1 MTNKKLKLAAMSVAL
16 TACVAAQPMAA
27 HAVEGPDSVEDNA
40 APQAEPAPV
49 EGKTAEGE
57 VEGKEG
63 KEGKQEEFVPPV
75 NEEAKKDDQAPAFGP
90 GTKTDDII
98 IDYKPAEKPEEP
110 GKSGEDGET
119 DGSDGSGETDET
131 ENPDG
136 TYVKGDVIDN
146 SKKDE
151 ATGKDGKIGE
161 ATKEETPDSSS
172 STTVVD
178 PDAEVKKGDPVVG
191 KDEDGNPTITTPT
204 ETTGTQTTTTTGT
217 GKADSKT
224 TIPDTEKGDKID
236 LNKELKNKDGKVEE
250 PTWETKVEDKLGDY
264 TVKEVKDT
272 EGDPNS
278 KTLTLKKTSDSET
291 KEMSAE
297 DVAKLLDV
305 PKDGVEKTTDDE
317 GKTTY
322 ILKKEETSTD
332 ENGNTVTRVTYYK
345 ITDNTVET
353 TTETTLVLK
362 VEKGTVDVDNK
373 NLNTEIKLPS
383 ITAKNTDET
392 KTDVIEIS
400 SEKLGKMLDD
410 KNYNKDTGEYVY
422 TETVDGKEYTYKVKK
437 TENTKPLTPAQLAD
451 RLGDDFT
458 ADDNGVYYK
467 GEKLNFDQMEAVRK
481 TLSYT
486 VAVTEVTKNEGQV
499 EGGQESIKSA
509 EETAKLEA
517 IKAALTDAAKKTG
530 INVDSEDF
538 KNQLN
543 TIDPTGK
550 GQLNLSYTDADGNVH
565 TVTLRYDGAT
575 VSAPQP
581 GTPDSS
587 KDTET
592 RKDVTDNVITGTA
605 YVTGSN
611 TWTESG
617 SLNGTYVKPGGGEL
631 PSLDGWTIASKDPE
645 KGTTTYKK
653 EETVTSPDGTSTKIT
668 RTCTITESSASLSD
682 AEKEE
687 IAWKALQNKTGKD
700 KATLLQEG
708 YSIDIGSMDF
718 SGIKRVEWT
727 IGTLSESTKTD
738 TKDLNDKLV
747 IPGGKNWSIN
757 EKAGT
762 ITVDGETYDKVTKT
776 ADGYTCTVEDKNGVK
791 TTYTFTKQAGAPLT
805 PDEIQTA
812 LAGQYS
818 VSADSIRLN
827 ADGKTATFTKG
838 DETITVDYST
848 LSETL
853 TVRKDVHTS
862 SSVTDIIKDN
872 KDLEEAYDALWKQ
885 IQEIRSKLQPG
896 EELWIGKTK
905 IDSTTKKEDI
915 IKYFTKA
922 ISPENMSKD
931 ELIKAL
937 QEQERIAK
945 NSTYVANKG
954 SDYEETKKNYYS
966 GEKTDEFKYFS
977 KAPDGSKIEVYW
989 KSTWLLG
996 GYYYYTD
1003 ANGQEV
1009 RVDSNTVHYE
1019 EQRDDIGHLD
1029 LASGSKLD
1037 LLPNEDGKVDQT
1049 DCVLVS
1055 KGLKLEWN
1063 YDAGKLVNGKDNQ
1076 TVGLDSKI
1084 SWDDEGGEGSGHYE
1098 YDRGDSNNNPDKSA
1112 YYKLTGTVAYDPIKE
1127 NGNIKLYQGGFN
1139 GRYWVSAEDQAINAY
1154 LEATGSSKTY
1164 RDLTTKERDAI
1175 VGTYVV
1181 KIGTTDTNSTGESGY
1196 QVYLKT
1202 SELTAYGYMSRDANT
1217 CINSTYKR
1225 QNGTWDYVGGYD
1237 LMISKLTQVSEGKVV
1252 GQTESTIK
1260 TITAPLSIRSSQD
1273 FANRLLELNKQTT
1286 THKTGESATAYGEN
1300 TSGGFNGAYTQDKSE
1315 TVEGSGTGKGHY
1327 TTFTE
1332 VLKKFFTGSG
1342 SKEHDEGKV
1351 SYTYRTTDKV
1361 DATPVSKETVT
1372 TTDAHV
1378 DYNYTSIETRTV
1390 TVNGEETVIVPP
1402 VTPPVDPDTPD
1413 GPVEDETPDKVVTPE
1428 TPELPAVQDAT
1439 PDDAA
1444 PETPVLPSD
1453 AVLPAVQDALPQTGV
1468 NWMAALGMAFSGML
1482 LTIAGAFASLKYK
1495 EKH

>member
-57 VEGKEG
+57 VEGE
-63 KEGKQEEFVPPV
+63 EEKQEEFVPPE
-75 NEEAKKDDQAPAFGP
+75 NDEAKKDDQAPAFGP
-90 GTKTDDII
+90 GTETDDIT

-110 GKSGEDGET
+110 
-119 DGSDGSGETDET
+119 GETDET

-191 KDEDGNPTITTPT
+191 KDEDGNTTITTPT

-217 GKADSKT
+217 GKADSSTT
-224 TIPDTEKGDKID
+224 TITDTKKGDQID
-236 LNKELKNKDGKVEE
+236 LNEELKNKDGKVEE
-250 PTWETKVEDKLGDY
+250 PTWETKAEDKLGDY
-264 TVKEVKDT
+264 TVKEVEDT
-272 EGDPNS
+272 KGDPNS
-278 KTLTLKKTSDSET
+278 KTLTLKKTSEPET

-305 PKDGVEKTTDDE
+305 PEGGVEKKEELDE
-317 GKTTY
+317 EGNPKTTY
-322 ILKKEETSTD
+322 TLKKEETSTD
-332 ENGNTVTRVTYYK
+332 ENGNTVTRVTYYE
-345 ITDNTVET
+345 ITGNSVKT
-353 TTETTLVLK
+353 TTETTLKLK
-362 VEKGTVDVDNK
+362 VEKGTETKKDQD
-373 NLNTEIKLPS
+373 LSTEAELPDS
-383 ITAKNTDET
+383 ITVKNGKSELKVSKDILEKALDNGGTYTDT
-392 KTDVIEIS
+392 
-400 SEKLGKMLDD
+400 D
-410 KNYNKDTGEYVY
+410 KNITY
-422 TETVDGKEYTYKVKK
+422 TVTKKE
-437 TENTKPLTPAQLAD
+437 ESSTKLSNEQLAK
-451 RLGDDFT
+451 RLGDGFT
-458 ADDNGVYYK
+458 YNAADDSISYK
-467 GEKLNFDQMEAVRK
+467 GEKLTISQNDVYRK
-481 TLSYT
+481 LLSYDVT
-486 VAVTEVTKNEGQV
+486 VTETIKNEGQV
-499 EGGQESIKSA
+499 EGGQASIDKA
-509 EETAKLEA
+509 NNDAKLEA

-565 TVTLRYDGAT
+565 TVTLCYDGAT
-575 VSAPQP
+575 VSAPEP
-581 GTPDSS
+581 SS
-587 KDTET
+587 SDPSKNTET
-592 RKDVTDNVITGTA
+592 REDIKDYTVTGTA

-617 SLNGTYVKPGGGEL
+617 SLNGTYVKPGSGEL
-631 PSLDGWTIASKDPE
+631 PSLEGWTFDGIDTE

-682 AEKEE
+682 AEKAD
-687 IAWKALQNKTGKD
+687 IAWAELLKQHPEYKNEDELKA
-700 KATLLQEG
+700 AG
-708 YSIDIGSMDF
+708 YNIDIGSMDF

-747 IPGGKNWSIN
+747 IPGGKNWSID

-762 ITVDGETYDKVTKT
+762 ITVDGDIYRNVTKT
-776 ADGYTCTVEDKNGVK
+776 NDGYTCTVEDKNGVK

-805 PDEIQTA
+805 PEEIQTA

-838 DETITVDYST
+838 NETITVDYST

-872 KDLEEAYDALWKQ
+872 KDLEKAYDELWKQ

-945 NSTYVANKG
+945 SSTYVANKG

-966 GEKTDEFKYFS
+966 GEKTDEFKSFS

-989 KSTWLLG
+989 KWTLWG

-1009 RVDSNTVHYE
+1009 RVHSNTVHYE

-1037 LLPNEDGKVDQT
+1037 LLPDKDDKVDQT

-1055 KGLKLEWN
+1055 KNLKLEWN
-1063 YDAGKLVNGKDNQ
+1063 YDAGNLVNDTDNQ
-1076 TVGLDSKI
+1076 PVGLDSKI
-1084 SWDDEGGEGSGHYE
+1084 SWDDEGGEGDGHYE
-1098 YDRGDSNNNPDKSA
+1098 YDRGTPNNCPDKSA

-1127 NGNIKLYQGGFN
+1127 NGSIKLYQGQRGD
-1139 GRYWVSAEDQAINAY
+1139 YWTPGISAEDQAINAY
-1154 LEATGSSKTY
+1154 LKATGSSKTAAS
-1164 RDLTTKERDAI
+1164 LTKKERDAI

-1202 SELTAYGYMSRDANT
+1202 SELTAYGYMTRDANT

-1225 QNGTWDYVGGYD
+1225 QDGTWGYVGGYD

-1286 THKTGESATAYGEN
+1286 THKTSESATAYGEN
-1300 TSGGFNGAYTQDKSE
+1300 TSGGFDGAYTQNKSE

-1361 DATPVSKETVT
+1361 DITPVSKETVT

-1378 DYNYTSIETRTV
+1378 DYNYTSIETRKV
-1390 TVNGEETVIVPP
+1390 TVDGEETVIV
-1402 VTPPVDPDTPD
+1402 PPVDPDTPD
-1413 GPVEDETPDKVVTPE
+1413 GPVEDETPDEVVTPE
-1428 TPELPAVQDAT
+1428 TPELPAVQDAA
-1439 PDDAA
+1439 PD
-1444 PETPVLPSD
+1444 EVVLP
-1453 AVLPAVQDALPQTGV
+1453 AEPELPAVQDATALPQTGV

-1482 LTIAGAFASLKYK
+1482 LTIAGAFTSLKYK

>member
-1 MTNKKLKLAAMSVAL
+1 M
-16 TACVAAQPMAA
+16 
-27 HAVEGPDSVEDNA
+27 
-40 APQAEPAPV
+40 
-49 EGKTAEGE
+49 
-57 VEGKEG
+57 
-63 KEGKQEEFVPPV
+63 

-110 GKSGEDGET
+110 GKSGEDGEA
-119 DGSDGSGETDET
+119 DGSEGSGETDET

-191 KDEDGNPTITTPT
+191 KDEDGNTTITTPT
-204 ETTGTQTTTTTGT
+204 ETTGTETTTTTGT
-217 GKADSKT
+217 GKADSST
-224 TIPDTEKGDKID
+224 TITDTKKGEEID
-236 LNKELKNKDGKVEE
+236 LNKELGEVRPDWKTDKDA
-250 PTWETKVEDKLGDY
+250 TLGDY
-264 TVKEVKDT
+264 TVKEVEPSED
-272 EGDPNS
+272 GNS
-278 KTLTLKKTSDSET
+278 KELTLKKTSPTEE
-291 KEMSAE
+291 KEMAAE
-297 DVAKLLDV
+297 DIAKLLDV
-305 PKDGVEKTTDDE
+305 PEGGVEKKTDDE
-317 GKTTY
+317 GNTTY
-322 ILKKEETSTD
+322 TLKQEETSTD
-332 ENGNTVTRVTYYK
+332 ENGNTVTRTTYYE
-345 ITDNTVET
+345 ITGTSVKT
-353 TTETTLVLK
+353 RTETTLKLK
-362 VEKGTVDVDNK
+362 VEKGTETKKDQD
-373 NLNTEIKLPS
+373 LSTEAELPDS
-383 ITAKNTDET
+383 ITVKNGKSELKVSKDILEKALDNGGTYTDT
-392 KTDVIEIS
+392 
-400 SEKLGKMLDD
+400 D
-410 KNYNKDTGEYVY
+410 KNITY
-422 TETVDGKEYTYKVKK
+422 TVTKKE
-437 TENTKPLTPAQLAD
+437 ESSTKLSNEQLAK
-451 RLGDDFT
+451 RLGDGFT
-458 ADDNGVYYK
+458 YNAADDSISYK
-467 GEKLNFDQMEAVRK
+467 GEKLTISQNDVYRK
-481 TLSYT
+481 LLSYDVT
-486 VAVTEVTKNEGQV
+486 VTETIKNEGQV
-499 EGGQESIKSA
+499 EGGQASIDKA
-509 EETAKLEA
+509 NNDAKLEA

-581 GTPDSS
+581 GSSDPS

-592 RKDVTDNVITGTA
+592 REDIKDYTVTGTA

-617 SLNGTYVKPGGGEL
+617 SLNGTYVKPGSGEL
-631 PSLDGWTIASKDPE
+631 PSLEGWTFDGIDTE

-687 IAWKALQNKTGKD
+687 IAWKELQNKTGKD

-727 IGTLSESTKTD
+727 IDTLSESTKTD

-747 IPGGKNWSIN
+747 IPGGKNWSIDEN
-757 EKAGT
+757 AGT
-762 ITVDGETYDKVTKT
+762 ITVDGNIYRNVTKT
-776 ADGYTCTVEDKNGVK
+776 DDGYTCTVEDKNGVK
-791 TTYTFTKQAGAPLT
+791 TTYTFTKKAGAPLT
-805 PDEIQTA
+805 PEEIQTA

-862 SSVTDIIKDN
+862 SSVTGIIKDD
-872 KDLEEAYDALWKQ
+872 KDLEKAYDELWKQ
-885 IQEIRSKLQPG
+885 IQEIQSKLQPG
-896 EELWIGKTK
+896 EELRIGETK

-922 ISPENMSKD
+922 ISPDNMSKD

-966 GEKTDEFKYFS
+966 GEKTGEFKYFS

-989 KSTWLLG
+989 KSTWG
-996 GYYYYTD
+996 WNGYYYYTD
-1003 ANGQEV
+1003 ANGHEV
-1009 RVDSNTVHYE
+1009 RVDSNTVHSE

-1037 LLPNEDGKVDQT
+1037 LLPDEDGKVNQT

-1055 KGLKLEWN
+1055 KNLKLEWN

-1084 SWDDEGGEGSGHYE
+1084 SWDDEGGEGDGHYE
-1098 YDRGDSNNNPDKSA
+1098 YDRGNPNKNPDKSA
-1112 YYKLTGTVAYDPIKE
+1112 YYKLTGTVAYDPIKDKD
-1127 NGNIKLYQGGFN
+1127 GSIKLYQGQWGD
-1139 GRYWVSAEDQAINAY
+1139 YWNPGISAEDEAINAY
-1154 LEATGSSKTY
+1154 LKATGSSKTY
-1164 RDLTTKERDAI
+1164 RDLTTKERNAI

-1181 KIGTTDTNSTGESGY
+1181 KIGTTGTNSTGESGY
-1196 QVYLKT
+1196 QVYLKS

-1225 QNGTWDYVGGYD
+1225 QDGTWGYVGGYD
-1237 LMISKLTQVSEGKVV
+1237 LMISELTQVREGKVV

-1273 FANRLLELNKQTT
+1273 FAKRLLELNKQTT
-1286 THKTGESATAYGEN
+1286 TTHKTGEGATAYGEN
-1300 TSGGFNGAYTQDKSE
+1300 TSGDFDGTYTQKKSE

-1332 VLKKFFTGSG
+1332 VLKKIFSGSG
-1342 SKEHDEGKV
+1342 SKEHDEGSV
-1351 SYTYRTTDKV
+1351 SYTHRTTDKV
-1361 DATPVSKETVT
+1361 NTTPVSKETVT

-1378 DYNYTSIETRTV
+1378 GYNYTSIETRTV

-1402 VTPPVDPDTPD
+1402 VTPPET
-1413 GPVEDETPDKVVTPE
+1413 PVEDETPDEVVTPE
-1428 TPELPAVQDAT
+1428 TPELPPVQDAT
-1439 PDDAA
+1439 PDA
-1444 PETPVLPSD
+1444 PVLPSD

>member
-1 MTNKKLKLAAMSVAL
+1 M
-16 TACVAAQPMAA
+16 
-27 HAVEGPDSVEDNA
+27 
-40 APQAEPAPV
+40 
-49 EGKTAEGE
+49 
-57 VEGKEG
+57 
-63 KEGKQEEFVPPV
+63 
-75 NEEAKKDDQAPAFGP
+75 NEEAKSEEQAPAFGP
-90 GTKTDDII
+90 GTKTDDIT
-98 IDYKPAEKPEEP
+98 IDYKPAEKPEQP
-110 GKSGEDGET
+110 GKSGEDGEA
-119 DGSDGSGETDET
+119 DGSEGSGETDET

-151 ATGKDGKIGE
+151 ATGKDGKIGT

-191 KDEDGNPTITTPT
+191 KDEDGNTTITTPT
-204 ETTGTQTTTTTGT
+204 ETTGTETTTTTGT
-217 GKADSKT
+217 GKADSST
-224 TIPDTEKGDKID
+224 TITDTKKGEEID
-236 LNKELKNKDGKVEE
+236 LDDELGKDVRPDWKTDKDAKLGGYTVDKVEPAKDG
-250 PTWETKVEDKLGDY
+250 
-264 TVKEVKDT
+264 
-272 EGDPNS
+272 NS
-278 KTLTLKKTSDSET
+278 KTLTLKKTSEPET

-305 PKDGVEKTTDDE
+305 PEDGVEKKTDDE

-345 ITDNTVET
+345 ITGNTVET
-353 TTETTLVLK
+353 TTETTLKLK
-362 VEKGTVDVDNK
+362 VEKGTVDVDEK
-373 NLNTEIKLPS
+373 DLTTEIELPS

-400 SEKLGKMLDD
+400 SEKLGEMLKDEY
-410 KNYNKDTGEYVY
+410 YNNDTGEYVY
-422 TETVDGKEYTYKVKK
+422 TETDANGKEYTYKVKK
-437 TENTKPLTPAQLAD
+437 TEDTKPLTNKQLAD
-451 RLGDDFT
+451 RLGEGFT
-458 ADDNGVYYK
+458 GDDNGVYYK
-467 GEKLNFDQMEAVRK
+467 GEKLNLDQMEAVRK

-486 VAVTEVTKNEGQV
+486 VEVTEVTKTPGQV

-581 GTPDSS
+581 GSSDPS

-617 SLNGTYVKPGGGEL
+617 SLNGTYVKPGSGEL
-631 PSLDGWTIASKDPE
+631 PSFDGWTIASKDPE

-682 AEKEE
+682 TEKEE
-687 IAWKALQNKTGKD
+687 IAWAELLNQHPEYKNKDELKA
-700 KATLLQEG
+700 AG
-708 YSIDIGSMDF
+708 YNINISSMDF

-727 IGTLSESTKTD
+727 IDTLSESTKTD

-747 IPGGKNWSIN
+747 IPGGKNWSIDEN
-757 EKAGT
+757 AGT
-762 ITVDGETYDKVTKT
+762 ITVDGNIYRNVTKT
-776 ADGYTCTVEDKNGVK
+776 DDGYTCTVEDKNGVK

-805 PDEIQTA
+805 PEEIQTA

-838 DETITVDYST
+838 NETITVDYST

-872 KDLEEAYDALWKQ
+872 KDLEKAYDELWKQ
-885 IQEIRSKLQPG
+885 IQEIQSKLLPG

-966 GEKTDEFKYFS
+966 GEKTDEFKSFS

-989 KSTWLLG
+989 KSTWLWY

-1009 RVDSNTVHYE
+1009 RVDNNTVHYE

-1037 LLPNEDGKVDQT
+1037 LLPDKDGKVDQT

-1055 KGLKLEWN
+1055 KDLKLEWN
-1063 YDAGKLVNGKDNQ
+1063 YDAGNLVNGKGNQ

-1084 SWDDEGGEGSGHYE
+1084 SWDDEGGEGDGHYE
-1098 YDRGDSNNNPDKSA
+1098 YDRDNRNNNPDKSA

-1127 NGNIKLYQGGFN
+1127 NGSIKLYQGQWGD
-1139 GRYWVSAEDQAINAY
+1139 YWNPGISAEDEAINAY
-1154 LEATGSSKTY
+1154 LKATGSSKTY
-1164 RDLTTKERDAI
+1164 RDLTTKERNAI

-1181 KIGTTDTNSTGESGY
+1181 KIGTTGTNSTGESGY
-1196 QVYLKT
+1196 QVYLKS

-1225 QNGTWDYVGGYD
+1225 QDGTWGYVGGYD
-1237 LMISKLTQVSEGKVV
+1237 LMISELTQVSEGKVI

-1273 FANRLLELNKQTT
+1273 FAKRLLELNKQTT
-1286 THKTGESATAYGEN
+1286 TTHKTGEGATAYGEN
-1300 TSGGFNGAYTQDKSE
+1300 TSGDFDGAYTQKKSE

-1332 VLKKFFTGSG
+1332 VLKKIFSGSG
-1342 SKEHDEGKV
+1342 SKEHDEGSV
-1351 SYTYRTTDKV
+1351 SYTHRTTDKV
-1361 DATPVSKETVT
+1361 NTTPVSKETVT
-1372 TTDAHV
+1372 TTAAHV
-1378 DYNYTSIETRTV
+1378 GYNYTSIETRTV

-1402 VTPPVDPDTPD
+1402 VTPPET
-1413 GPVEDETPDKVVTPE
+1413 PVEDETPNEVVTPE
-1428 TPELPAVQDAT
+1428 TPELPPVQDAT
-1439 PDDAA
+1439 PDA
-1444 PETPVLPSD
+1444 PVLPSD

>member
-57 VEGKEG
+57 VEGE
-63 KEGKQEEFVPPV
+63 EEKQEEFVPPV
-75 NEEAKKDDQAPAFGP
+75 NDEAKKDDQAPAFGP

-119 DGSDGSGETDET
+119 DSSEGSGETDET

-191 KDEDGNPTITTPT
+191 KDEDGNTTITTPT

-217 GKADSKT
+217 GEADSST
-224 TIPDTEKGDKID
+224 TITDTKKGEEID
-236 LNKELKNKDGKVEE
+236 LNKELKNKDGKVKK
-250 PTWETKVEDKLGDY
+250 PTWETKAEDKLGDY
-264 TVKEVKDT
+264 TVKEVKAT

-278 KTLTLKKTSDSET
+278 KTLTLKKTSDPET

-305 PKDGVEKTTDDE
+305 PKDGVEKKTDDE

-362 VEKGTVDVDNK
+362 VEKGTVDVDNED
-373 NLNTEIKLPS
+373 LTTEIKLPS

-437 TENTKPLTPAQLAD
+437 TENTKPLTPAQLAE
-451 RLGDDFT
+451 RLGEGFT

-467 GEKLNFDQMEAVRK
+467 GEKLNFDQMKAVRK

-486 VAVTEVTKNEGQV
+486 VEVTEVTKTPGQV
-499 EGGQESIKSA
+499 EGGQESIESA
-509 EETAKLEA
+509 KETAKLNA
-517 IKAALTDAAKKTG
+517 IKDALTDAARNAG
-530 INVDSEDF
+530 INVETDDF

-581 GTPDSS
+581 GSSDPS

-605 YVTGSN
+605 YVNGSN

-617 SLNGTYVKPGGGEL
+617 SLNGTYVKPGSGEL
-631 PSLDGWTIASKDPE
+631 PSLDGWTVDTNDPE
-645 KGTTTYKK
+645 KGTTIYKK
-653 EETVTSPDGTSTKIT
+653 EDTVTSPDGTITKIT

-682 AEKEE
+682 TEKEE
-687 IAWKALQNKTGKD
+687 IAWNELQNKTGKD
-700 KATLLQEG
+700 KATLILEG

-727 IGTLSESTKTD
+727 IYELSESTKTD
-738 TKDLNDKLV
+738 AKDLNDKLV
-747 IPGGKNWSIN
+747 IPGGKNWSID
-757 EKAGT
+757 EKART
-762 ITVDGETYDKVTKT
+762 ITVDGKTYDKVTKT
-776 ADGYTCTVEDKNGVK
+776 NDGYTCTVEDKNGVK

-805 PDEIQTA
+805 PEEIQTA

-872 KDLEEAYDALWKQ
+872 KDLEKAYDELWKQ
-885 IQEIRSKLQPG
+885 IQEIQSKLLPG
-896 EELWIGKTK
+896 EELWIGNLEVTDKTEK
-905 IDSTTKKEDI
+905 TDI
-915 IKYFTKA
+915 IKYFTTA

-966 GEKTDEFKYFS
+966 GEKTDEFKSFS

-989 KSTWLLG
+989 KSTWWG

-1009 RVDSNTVHYE
+1009 RVHSNTVHYE

-1037 LLPNEDGKVDQT
+1037 LLPDKDDKVDQT

-1055 KGLKLEWN
+1055 KNLKLEWN
-1063 YDAGKLVNGKDNQ
+1063 YDAGNLVNGKDNQ
-1076 TVGLDSKI
+1076 PVGLDSKI
-1084 SWDDEGGEGSGHYE
+1084 SWDDEGGEGDGHYE
-1098 YDRGDSNNNPDKSA
+1098 YDRGNPNNCPDKSA

-1127 NGNIKLYQGGFN
+1127 NGNIKLYQGGFDDYW
-1139 GRYWVSAEDQAINAY
+1139 YWVSAEDQAINAY
-1154 LEATGSSKTY
+1154 LKATGSNKTAAS
-1164 RDLTTKERDAI
+1164 LTKKERDAI

-1181 KIGTTDTNSTGESGY
+1181 KIGTTGTNSTGESGY

-1202 SELTAYGYMSRDANT
+1202 SELTAYGYMTRDANT

-1225 QNGTWDYVGGYD
+1225 QDGTWGYVGGYD
-1237 LMISKLTQVSEGKVV
+1237 LMISELTQVSEGKVV

-1273 FANRLLELNKQTT
+1273 FAKRLLELNKQTT
-1286 THKTGESATAYGEN
+1286 TTHKTGEGATAYGEN
-1300 TSGGFNGAYTQDKSE
+1300 TSGGFDGAYTQDKSE
-1315 TVEGSGTGKGHY
+1315 TVTGSGTGKGHY

-1332 VLKKFFTGSG
+1332 VLKKIFSGSG

-1351 SYTYRTTDKV
+1351 SYTHRTTDKV
-1361 DATPVSKETVT
+1361 NTTPVSKETVT
-1372 TTDAHV
+1372 ATAAHV
-1378 DYNYTSIETRTV
+1378 GYNYTSIETRTV

-1402 VTPPVDPDTPD
+1402 VTPPET
-1413 GPVEDETPDKVVTPE
+1413 PVEDETPDEVVTPE
-1428 TPELPAVQDAT
+1428 TPELPPVQDAT

-1482 LTIAGAFASLKYK
+1482 LMVVGAFTSLKYK

>member
-57 VEGKEG
+57 VEGEEK
-63 KEGKQEEFVPPV
+63 KQEEFVPPE
-75 NEEAKKDDQAPAFGP
+75 NDEAKKGDQAPAFGP

-110 GKSGEDGET
+110 G
-119 DGSDGSGETDET
+119 ETDET

-146 SKKDE
+146 NKKNE
-151 ATGKDGKIGE
+151 ETGKDGKIGE

-191 KDEDGNPTITTPT
+191 KDEDGNTTITTPT
-204 ETTGTQTTTTTGT
+204 ETTGTETTTTTGT
-217 GKADSKT
+217 GKADSST
-224 TIPDTEKGDKID
+224 TITDTKKGEEINLDDELGKDVRPDWSTDEKA
-236 LNKELKNKDGKVEE
+236 
-250 PTWETKVEDKLGDY
+250 KLGDY
-264 TVKEVKDT
+264 TVKEVEPSED
-272 EGDPNS
+272 GNS
-278 KTLTLKKTSDSET
+278 KTLTLKKTSEPET
-291 KEMSAE
+291 KKMSAE

-305 PKDGVEKTTDDE
+305 PEGGVEKKTDDE
-317 GKTTY
+317 GNTTY
-322 ILKKEETSTD
+322 TLKKEETSTD
-332 ENGNTVTRVTYYK
+332 ENGNTVTRVTYYE
-345 ITDNTVET
+345 ITGNSVKTR
-353 TTETTLVLK
+353 TETTLVLK
-362 VEKGTVDVDNK
+362 VEKGTVDVDDK
-373 NLNTEIKLPS
+373 DLTTEIKLPS

-400 SEKLGKMLDD
+400 SEKLGEMLQDEY
-410 KNYNKDTGEYVY
+410 YNNVTGEYVY
-422 TETVDGKEYTYKVKK
+422 TENVDGKEYTYKVKK
-437 TENTKPLTPAQLAD
+437 TEDSKPLTNAQLAE
-451 RLGDDFT
+451 RLGEGFT
-458 ADDNGVYYK
+458 GDDNGVYYK
-467 GEKLNFDQMEAVRK
+467 GEKLTFDQMEAVRK

-486 VAVTEVTKNEGQV
+486 VEVTEITKTPGQV

-517 IKAALTDAAKKTG
+517 IKAALTDAARNAG
-530 INVDSEDF
+530 INVETDDF

-565 TVTLRYDGAT
+565 TVTLRYNGAT

-617 SLNGTYVKPGGGEL
+617 SLNGTYVKPGSGEL

-653 EETVTSPDGTSTKIT
+653 EDTVTSPDGTSTKIT

-682 AEKEE
+682 TEKEE
-687 IAWKALQNKTGKD
+687 IAWNELQNKTGKD
-700 KATLLQEG
+700 KATLIQEG

-727 IGTLSESTKTD
+727 IDELSESTKTD
-738 TKDLNDKLV
+738 AKDLNDKLV
-747 IPGGKNWSIN
+747 IPGGKNWSID

-762 ITVDGETYDKVTKT
+762 ITVDGKTYDKVTKT
-776 ADGYTCTVEDKNGVK
+776 NDGYTCTVEDKNGVK

-805 PDEIQTA
+805 PEEIQTA

-872 KDLEEAYDALWKQ
+872 KDLEKAYDELWKQ
-885 IQEIRSKLQPG
+885 IQEIQSKLLPG
-896 EELWIGKTK
+896 EELWIGNLEVTDKTEK
-905 IDSTTKKEDI
+905 TDI
-915 IKYFTKA
+915 IKYFTTA

-966 GEKTDEFKYFS
+966 GEKTDEFKSFS

-989 KSTWLLG
+989 KSTWWG

-1009 RVDSNTVHYE
+1009 RVHSNTVHYE

-1037 LLPNEDGKVDQT
+1037 LLPDKDDKVDQT

-1055 KGLKLEWN
+1055 KNLKLEWN
-1063 YDAGKLVNGKDNQ
+1063 YDAGNLVNGKGNQ
-1076 TVGLDSKI
+1076 PVGLDSKI
-1084 SWDDEGGEGSGHYE
+1084 SWDDEGGEGDGHYE
-1098 YDRGDSNNNPDKSA
+1098 YDRGNPNNCPDKSA

-1127 NGNIKLYQGGFN
+1127 NGNIKLYQGGYD
-1139 GRYWVSAEDQAINAY
+1139 GWHWVSAEDQAINAY
-1154 LEATGSSKTY
+1154 LKATGSSKTAAS
-1164 RDLTTKERDAI
+1164 LTKKERNAI

-1181 KIGTTDTNSTGESGY
+1181 KIGTTGTNSTGESGY

-1202 SELTAYGYMSRDANT
+1202 SELTAYGYMTRDANT

-1225 QNGTWDYVGGYD
+1225 QDGTWGYVGGYD

-1273 FANRLLELNKQTT
+1273 FANRLLELNQQTT
-1286 THKTGESATAYGEN
+1286 THKTSESATAYGEN

-1315 TVEGSGTGKGHY
+1315 TVTGSGTGKGHY

-1332 VLKKFFTGSG
+1332 VLKKLFTGSG

-1361 DATPVSKETVT
+1361 NTTPVSKETVT

-1413 GPVEDETPDKVVTPE
+1413 GPVEDETPDEVVTPG
-1428 TPELPAVQDAT
+1428 TPELPPVQDAT
-1439 PDDAA
+1439 PDDDA

-1468 NWMAALGMAFSGML
+1468 NWFTALGMAFSGML

>member
-1 MTNKKLKLAAMSVAL
+1 MLWK
-16 TACVAAQPMAA
+16 
-27 HAVEGPDSVEDNA
+27 
-40 APQAEPAPV
+40 APTLSRITLPRRPN
-49 EGKTAEGE
+49 
-57 VEGKEG
+57 
-63 KEGKQEEFVPPV
+63 PPLWKVRPQKARSRAKRKSRRSLPPPRV
-75 NEEAKKDDQAPAFGP
+75 NEAAKSEEQAPAFGP
-90 GTKTDDII
+90 GTKTDDIT

-110 GKSGEDGET
+110 GKSGEDGEA
-119 DGSDGSGETDET
+119 DGSEGSGETDET

-151 ATGKDGKIGE
+151 ATGKDGKIGT

-191 KDEDGNPTITTPT
+191 KDEDGNTTITTPT
-204 ETTGTQTTTTTGT
+204 ETTGTETTTTTGT
-217 GKADSKT
+217 GKADSST
-224 TIPDTEKGDKID
+224 TITDTKKGEEINLDDELGKGVRPDWKTDKD
-236 LNKELKNKDGKVEE
+236 A
-250 PTWETKVEDKLGDY
+250 KLGDY
-264 TVKEVKDT
+264 TVDKVE
-272 EGDPNS
+272 NS
-278 KTLTLKKTSDSET
+278 KDGNSKELTLKKTSEPET

-305 PKDGVEKTTDDE
+305 PEDGVEKKTDDE

-322 ILKKEETSTD
+322 TLKKEETSTD
-332 ENGNTVTRVTYYK
+332 ENGNTVTRTTYYE
-345 ITDNTVET
+345 ITGNSVKT
-353 TTETTLVLK
+353 TTETTLKLK
-362 VEKGTVDVDNK
+362 VEKGTVDVDEK
-373 NLNTEIKLPS
+373 DLTTKVELPS

-400 SEKLGKMLDD
+400 SEKLGEMLKDEY
-410 KNYNKDTGEYVY
+410 YNNVTGEYVY

-437 TENTKPLTPAQLAD
+437 TEDTNSLTNDQLAN
-451 RLGDDFT
+451 RLGDGFSVD
-458 ADDNGVYYK
+458 ADGDVCYK
-467 GEKLNFDQMEAVRK
+467 GEKLTFDQMKAVRK

-486 VAVTEVTKNEGQV
+486 VAVTEVTKTPGQV

-581 GTPDSS
+581 GSSDPS

-617 SLNGTYVKPGGGEL
+617 SLNGTYVKPGSGEL

-653 EETVTSPDGTSTKIT
+653 EETVTSPDGTTTKIT

-687 IAWKALQNKTGKD
+687 IAWKELQNKTGKD

-747 IPGGKNWSIN
+747 IPGGKNWSID
-757 EKAGT
+757 EEAGT
-762 ITVDGETYDKVTKT
+762 ITVDGNIYRNVTKT
-776 ADGYTCTVEDKNGVK
+776 DDGYTCTVEDKNGVK

-805 PDEIQTA
+805 PEEIQTA

-853 TVRKDVHTS
+853 TVRKNVHTS

-872 KDLEEAYDALWKQ
+872 KDLEKAYDELWKQ
-885 IQEIRSKLQPG
+885 IQEIQNKLQPG

-945 NSTYVANKG
+945 SSTYVANKG

-989 KSTWLLG
+989 KSTWLWY

-1009 RVDSNTVHYE
+1009 RVDNNTVHSE

-1037 LLPNEDGKVDQT
+1037 LLPDEDGKVDQT

-1055 KGLKLEWN
+1055 KNLKLEWN
-1063 YDAGKLVNGKDNQ
+1063 YDAGNLVNGKGNQ
-1076 TVGLDSKI
+1076 PVGLDSKI
-1084 SWDDEGGEGSGHYE
+1084 SWDDEGGKGDGHYE

-1112 YYKLTGTVAYDPIKE
+1112 YYKLTGTVAYDPSKE
-1127 NGNIKLYQGGFN
+1127 NGSIKLYQGQWGD
-1139 GRYWVSAEDQAINAY
+1139 YWNPGISAEDEAINAY
-1154 LEATGSSKTY
+1154 LKATGSSKTY
-1164 RDLTTKERDAI
+1164 RDLTTKERNAI

-1181 KIGTTDTNSTGESGY
+1181 KIGTTGTNSTGESGY
-1196 QVYLKT
+1196 QVYLKS

-1225 QNGTWDYVGGYD
+1225 QDGTWGYVGGYD
-1237 LMISKLTQVSEGKVV
+1237 LMISELTQVREGKVV

-1273 FANRLLELNKQTT
+1273 FAKRLLELNKQTT
-1286 THKTGESATAYGEN
+1286 THKTGEGATAYGEN
-1300 TSGGFNGAYTQDKSE
+1300 TSGDFDGTYTQKKSE

-1332 VLKKFFTGSG
+1332 VLKKIFSGSG

-1351 SYTYRTTDKV
+1351 SYTHRTTDKV
-1361 DATPVSKETVT
+1361 NTTSVSKETVT

-1402 VTPPVDPDTPD
+1402 VTPPET
-1413 GPVEDETPDKVVTPE
+1413 PVEDETPDEVVTPE
-1428 TPELPAVQDAT
+1428 TPELPPVQDAT
-1439 PDDAA
+1439 PDA
-1444 PETPVLPSD
+1444 PVLPSD

>member
-40 APQAEPAPV
+40 APQAEPVAESSTPAPV
-49 EGKTAEGE
+49 AEEGE
-57 VEGKEG
+57 KQEKVGE
-63 KEGKQEEFVPPV
+63 QEEFTPPV

-110 GKSGEDGET
+110 GKSGEDGEA
-119 DGSDGSGETDET
+119 DGSEGSGETDET

-191 KDEDGNPTITTPT
+191 KDEDGNTTITTPT
-204 ETTGTQTTTTTGT
+204 ETTGTETTTTTGT
-217 GKADSKT
+217 GKADSST
-224 TIPDTEKGDKID
+224 TITDTKKGEEINLDDELGKDVRPDWKTDKD
-236 LNKELKNKDGKVEE
+236 AKLGGYTVDKVEPAKDG
-250 PTWETKVEDKLGDY
+250 
-264 TVKEVKDT
+264 
-272 EGDPNS
+272 NS
-278 KTLTLKKTSDSET
+278 KTLTLKKTSPTEE
-291 KEMSAE
+291 KEMAAE
-297 DVAKLLDV
+297 DIAKLLDV
-305 PKDGVEKTTDDE
+305 PKDGVEKKTDDE
-317 GKTTY
+317 GNTTY
-322 ILKKEETSTD
+322 TLKKEETSTD
-332 ENGNTVTRVTYYK
+332 ENGNTVTRTTYYE
-345 ITDNTVET
+345 ITGTSVKT
-353 TTETTLVLK
+353 RTETTLKLK
-362 VEKGTVDVDNK
+362 VEKGTVDVDDK
-373 NLNTEIKLPS
+373 DLTTKVELPS

-400 SEKLGKMLDD
+400 SEKLGEMLKDEY
-410 KNYNKDTGEYVY
+410 YNNVTGEYVY
-422 TETVDGKEYTYKVKK
+422 TENVDGKEYTYKVKK
-437 TENTKPLTPAQLAD
+437 TENTKPLTHAQLAD
-451 RLGDDFT
+451 RLGEGFT
-458 ADDNGVYYK
+458 GDDNGVYYK
-467 GEKLNFDQMEAVRK
+467 GEKLNLDQMEAVRK

-486 VAVTEVTKNEGQV
+486 VEVTEVTKTPGQV

-581 GTPDSS
+581 GSSDPS

-617 SLNGTYVKPGGGEL
+617 SLNGTYVKPGSGEL

-687 IAWKALQNKTGKD
+687 IAWKELQNKTGKD

-727 IGTLSESTKTD
+727 IDTLSESTKTD

-747 IPGGKNWSIN
+747 IPGGKNWSIDEN
-757 EKAGT
+757 AGT
-762 ITVDGETYDKVTKT
+762 ITVDGNIYRNVTKT
-776 ADGYTCTVEDKNGVK
+776 DDGYTCTVEDKNGVK
-791 TTYTFTKQAGAPLT
+791 TTYTFTKKAGAPLT

-862 SSVTDIIKDN
+862 SSVTGIIKDD
-872 KDLEEAYDALWKQ
+872 KDLEKAYDELWKQ
-885 IQEIRSKLQPG
+885 IQEIQSKLQPG
-896 EELWIGKTK
+896 EDLRIGETK

-922 ISPENMSKD
+922 ISPDNMSKD

-966 GEKTDEFKYFS
+966 GEKTGEFKYFS

-989 KSTWLLG
+989 KSTWG
-996 GYYYYTD
+996 WNGYYYYTD

-1009 RVDSNTVHYE
+1009 RVHSNTVHSE

-1037 LLPNEDGKVDQT
+1037 LLPDEDGKVNQT

-1055 KGLKLEWN
+1055 KNLKLEWN

-1098 YDRGDSNNNPDKSA
+1098 YDRGNRNNNPDKSA

-1127 NGNIKLYQGGFN
+1127 NGSIKLYQGQWGD
-1139 GRYWVSAEDQAINAY
+1139 YWSPGISAEDEAINAY
-1154 LEATGSSKTY
+1154 LKATGSSKTY
-1164 RDLTTKERDAI
+1164 RDLTTKERNAI

-1181 KIGTTDTNSTGESGY
+1181 KIGTTGTNSTGESGY
-1196 QVYLKT
+1196 QVYLKS

-1225 QNGTWDYVGGYD
+1225 QDGTWGYVGGYD
-1237 LMISKLTQVSEGKVV
+1237 LMISELTQVSEGKVI

-1273 FANRLLELNKQTT
+1273 FAKRLLELNKQTT
-1286 THKTGESATAYGEN
+1286 TTHKTGEGATAYGEN
-1300 TSGGFNGAYTQDKSE
+1300 TSGDFDGTYTQKKSE
-1315 TVEGSGTGKGHY
+1315 TVEASGTGSGHY

-1332 VLKKFFTGSG
+1332 VLKKIFSGSG
-1342 SKEHDEGKV
+1342 SKEHDEGSI
-1351 SYTYRTTDKV
+1351 SYTHRTTDKV
-1361 DATPVSKETVT
+1361 NTTPVSKETVT

-1378 DYNYTSIETRTV
+1378 GYNYTSIETRKV

-1413 GPVEDETPDKVVTPE
+1413 GPVEDETPDEVVTPE
-1428 TPELPAVQDAT
+1428 TPELPPVQDAT
-1439 PDDAA
+1439 PDA
-1444 PETPVLPSD
+1444 PVLPSD

>member
-1 MTNKKLKLAAMSVAL
+1 MLWK
-16 TACVAAQPMAA
+16 
-27 HAVEGPDSVEDNA
+27 
-40 APQAEPAPV
+40 APTLPRITLPRRPNPPLWKVRPQKARSRAKRASRRSLP
-49 EGKTAEGE
+49 
-57 VEGKEG
+57 
-63 KEGKQEEFVPPV
+63 PPV
-75 NEEAKKDDQAPAFGP
+75 NEEAKSEEQAPAFGP
-90 GTKTDDII
+90 GTKTDDIT
-98 IDYKPAEKPEEP
+98 IDYKPAEKPEQP
-110 GKSGEDGET
+110 GKSGEDGEA
-119 DGSDGSGETDET
+119 DGSEGSGETDET

-161 ATKEETPDSSS
+161 AAKEETPDSSS

-191 KDEDGNPTITTPT
+191 KDEDGNTTITTPT
-204 ETTGTQTTTTTGT
+204 ETTGTETTTTTGI
-217 GKADSKT
+217 GKADSST
-224 TIPDTEKGDKID
+224 TITDTKKGEEINLDDELGKDVRPDWKTDKD
-236 LNKELKNKDGKVEE
+236 AKLGGYTVDKVEPAKDG
-250 PTWETKVEDKLGDY
+250 
-264 TVKEVKDT
+264 
-272 EGDPNS
+272 NS
-278 KTLTLKKTSDSET
+278 KTLTLKKTSEPET

-305 PKDGVEKTTDDE
+305 PEDGVEKKTDDE
-317 GKTTY
+317 GNTTY
-322 ILKKEETSTD
+322 TLKKEETSTD
-332 ENGNTVTRVTYYK
+332 ENGNTVTRTTYYE
-345 ITDNTVET
+345 ITGNSVKTR
-353 TTETTLVLK
+353 TETTLVLK
-362 VEKGTVDVDNK
+362 VEKGTVDVDDK
-373 NLNTEIKLPS
+373 DLTTKVELPS
-383 ITAKNTDET
+383 IKDE
-392 KTDVIEIS
+392 S
-400 SEKLGKMLDD
+400 
-410 KNYNKDTGEYVY
+410 
-422 TETVDGKEYTYKVKK
+422 GKEILSAKQLNDLLKDQKPGEDGTYKIEKEANGK
-437 TENTKPLTPAQLAD
+437 TYLYTITESTDQGTLLTNAQLAE
-451 RLGDDFT
+451 RLGEGFT

-467 GEKLNFDQMEAVRK
+467 GEKLTFDEMEAVRK

-486 VAVTEVTKNEGQV
+486 VEVTEVTKTPDQV

-581 GTPDSS
+581 GSSDPS

-617 SLNGTYVKPGGGEL
+617 SLNGTYVKPGSGEL
-631 PSLDGWTIASKDPE
+631 PSFDGWTIASKDPE

-668 RTCTITESSASLSD
+668 RTCTIKESSASLTD

-687 IAWKALQNKTGKD
+687 IAWKELQNKTGKD

-727 IGTLSESTKTD
+727 IDTLSESTKTD

-747 IPGGKNWSIN
+747 IPGGKNWSIDEN
-757 EKAGT
+757 AGT
-762 ITVDGETYDKVTKT
+762 ITVDGNIYRNVTKT
-776 ADGYTCTVEDKNGVK
+776 DDGYTCTVEDKNGVK
-791 TTYTFTKQAGAPLT
+791 TTYTFTKKAGAPLT
-805 PDEIQTA
+805 PEEIQTA

-862 SSVTDIIKDN
+862 SSVTGIIKDD
-872 KDLEEAYDALWKQ
+872 KDLEKAYDELWKQ
-885 IQEIRSKLQPG
+885 IQEIQSKLQPG
-896 EELWIGKTK
+896 EELRIGETK

-922 ISPENMSKD
+922 ISPDNMSKD

-977 KAPDGSKIEVYW
+977 KAPDDSKIEVYW
-989 KSTWLLG
+989 KWTWWG

-1009 RVDSNTVHYE
+1009 RVHSNTVHSE

-1037 LLPNEDGKVDQT
+1037 LLPDEDGKVNQT

-1055 KGLKLEWN
+1055 KNLKLEWN

-1098 YDRGDSNNNPDKSA
+1098 YDRGNRNNNPDKSA
-1112 YYKLTGTVAYDPIKE
+1112 YYKLTGTVAYDPIKDKD
-1127 NGNIKLYQGGFN
+1127 GSIKLYQGQWGD
-1139 GRYWVSAEDQAINAY
+1139 YWNPGISAEDEAINAY
-1154 LEATGSSKTY
+1154 LKATGSSKTY
-1164 RDLTTKERDAI
+1164 RDLTTKERNAI

-1181 KIGTTDTNSTGESGY
+1181 KIGTTGTNSTGESGY
-1196 QVYLKT
+1196 QVYLKS

-1225 QNGTWDYVGGYD
+1225 QDGTWGYVGGYD
-1237 LMISKLTQVSEGKVV
+1237 LMISELTQVREGKVV

-1273 FANRLLELNKQTT
+1273 FAKRLLELNKQTT
-1286 THKTGESATAYGEN
+1286 TTHKTGEGATAYGEN
-1300 TSGGFNGAYTQDKSE
+1300 TSGDFDGTYTQKKSE

-1332 VLKKFFTGSG
+1332 VLKKIFSGSG
-1342 SKEHDEGKV
+1342 SKEHDEGSV
-1351 SYTYRTTDKV
+1351 SYTHRTTDKV
-1361 DATPVSKETVT
+1361 NTTPVSKETVT

-1378 DYNYTSIETRTV
+1378 GYNYTSIETRKV

-1413 GPVEDETPDKVVTPE
+1413 GPVEDETPDEVVTPE
-1428 TPELPAVQDAT
+1428 TPELPPVQDAT
-1439 PDDAA
+1439 PDA
-1444 PETPVLPSD
+1444 PVLPSD

-1482 LTIAGAFASLKYK
+1482 LMVVGAFTSLKYK

>member
-1 MTNKKLKLAAMSVAL
+1 MTNKNLKLAAMSVAL

-40 APQAEPAPV
+40 VPQAEPAPV

-57 VEGKEG
+57 VEGE
-63 KEGKQEEFVPPV
+63 EEKQEEFVPPV
-75 NEEAKKDDQAPAFGP
+75 NDEAKKDDQAPAFGP

-110 GKSGEDGET
+110 G
-119 DGSDGSGETDET
+119 ETDET

-136 TYVKGDVIDN
+136 AYVKGDVIDN

-191 KDEDGNPTITTPT
+191 KDEDGNTTITTPT
-204 ETTGTQTTTTTGT
+204 ETTGTETTTTTGT
-217 GKADSKT
+217 GKADSST
-224 TIPDTEKGDKID
+224 TITDTKKGEEINLDDELGKDVRPDWKTDKD
-236 LNKELKNKDGKVEE
+236 AKLGGYTVDKVEPAKDG
-250 PTWETKVEDKLGDY
+250 
-264 TVKEVKDT
+264 
-272 EGDPNS
+272 NS
-278 KTLTLKKTSDSET
+278 KTLTLKKTSPTEE
-291 KEMSAE
+291 KEMAAE
-297 DVAKLLDV
+297 DIAKLLDV
-305 PKDGVEKTTDDE
+305 PEDGVEKKTDDE
-317 GKTTY
+317 GNTTY
-322 ILKKEETSTD
+322 TLKKEETSTD
-332 ENGNTVTRVTYYK
+332 ENGNTVTRVTYYE
-345 ITDNTVET
+345 ITGNSVKTR
-353 TTETTLVLK
+353 TETTLVLK
-362 VEKGTVDVDNK
+362 VEKGTVDVDDK
-373 NLNTEIKLPS
+373 DLTTEIKLPS

-400 SEKLGKMLDD
+400 SEKLGEMLKD
-410 KNYNKDTGEYVY
+410 KYYNNDTGEYVY
-422 TETVDGKEYTYKVKK
+422 TETDANGKEYTYKVKK
-437 TENTKPLTPAQLAD
+437 TEDTNSLTNEQLAA
-451 RLGDDFT
+451 RLGDGFT
-458 ADDNGVYYK
+458 YNAADDSISYK
-467 GEKLNFDQMEAVRK
+467 GEKLTISQNDVYRK
-481 TLSYT
+481 LLSYDVT
-486 VAVTEVTKNEGQV
+486 VTETIKNEGQV
-499 EGGQESIKSA
+499 EGGQASIDKA
-509 EETAKLEA
+509 NNDAKLEA

-565 TVTLRYDGAT
+565 TVTLCYDGAT
-575 VSAPQP
+575 VSAPEP
-581 GTPDSS
+581 GSS
-587 KDTET
+587 DPSKNTET

-617 SLNGTYVKPGGGEL
+617 SLNGTYVKPGSGEL
-631 PSLDGWTIASKDPE
+631 PSLDGWTFDGIDTE
-645 KGTTTYKK
+645 KGTTIYKK
-653 EETVTSPDGTSTKIT
+653 EDTVTLSDGTITKIT

-682 AEKEE
+682 TEKEE
-687 IAWKALQNKTGKD
+687 IAWAELLNQHPEYKNKDELKA
-700 KATLLQEG
+700 AG
-708 YSIDIGSMDF
+708 YNINISSMDF

-727 IGTLSESTKTD
+727 IAELSESTKTD
-738 TKDLNDKLV
+738 AKDLNDKLV
-747 IPGGKNWSIN
+747 IPGGKNWSID

-762 ITVDGETYDKVTKT
+762 ITVDGKTYDKVTKT
-776 ADGYTCTVEDKNGVK
+776 NDGYTCTVEDKNGVK

-805 PDEIQTA
+805 PEEIQTA

-818 VSADSIRLN
+818 VPADSIRLN

-872 KDLEEAYDALWKQ
+872 KDLEKAYDELWKQ
-885 IQEIRSKLQPG
+885 IQEIQSKLLPG
-896 EELWIGKTK
+896 EELWIGNLEVTDKTEK
-905 IDSTTKKEDI
+905 TDI
-915 IKYFTKA
+915 IKYFTTA

-945 NSTYVANKG
+945 SSTYVANKG

-966 GEKTDEFKYFS
+966 GEKTDEFKSFS

-989 KSTWLLG
+989 KSTWWG

-1009 RVDSNTVHYE
+1009 RVHSNTVHYE

-1037 LLPNEDGKVDQT
+1037 LLPDKDGNVDQT

-1055 KGLKLEWN
+1055 KNLKLEWN
-1063 YDAGKLVNGKDNQ
+1063 YDAGNLVNGKGNQ
-1076 TVGLDSKI
+1076 PVGLDSKI
-1084 SWDDEGGEGSGHYE
+1084 SWDDEGGEGDGHYE
-1098 YDRGDSNNNPDKSA
+1098 YDRGNPNNCPDKSA

-1127 NGNIKLYQGGFN
+1127 NGNIKLYQGGFDDYW
-1139 GRYWVSAEDQAINAY
+1139 YWVSAEDQAINAY
-1154 LEATGSSKTY
+1154 LKATGSNKTAAS
-1164 RDLTTKERDAI
+1164 LTKKERDAI

-1181 KIGTTDTNSTGESGY
+1181 KIGTTGTNSTGESGY

-1202 SELTAYGYMSRDANT
+1202 SELTAYGYMTRDANT

-1225 QNGTWDYVGGYD
+1225 QDGTWGYVGGYD

-1286 THKTGESATAYGEN
+1286 THKTSESATASGEN

-1315 TVEGSGTGKGHY
+1315 TVTGSGTGKGHY

-1332 VLKKFFTGSG
+1332 VLKKLFTGSG

-1361 DATPVSKETVT
+1361 NTTPVSKETVT

-1413 GPVEDETPDKVVTPE
+1413 GPVEDETPDEVVTPE
-1428 TPELPAVQDAT
+1428 TPELPPVQDAT

-1482 LTIAGAFASLKYK
+1482 LMVVGAFTSLKYK

>member
-1 MTNKKLKLAAMSVAL
+1 M
-16 TACVAAQPMAA
+16 
-27 HAVEGPDSVEDNA
+27 
-40 APQAEPAPV
+40 
-49 EGKTAEGE
+49 
-57 VEGKEG
+57 
-63 KEGKQEEFVPPV
+63 
-75 NEEAKKDDQAPAFGP
+75 NEEAKSEEQAPAFGP
-90 GTKTDDII
+90 GTKTDDIT
-98 IDYKPAEKPEEP
+98 IDYKPAAKPEEP
-110 GKSGEDGET
+110 G
-119 DGSDGSGETDET
+119 ETDEPET
-131 ENPDG
+131 PGD
-136 TYVKGDVIDN
+136 THLKGDVIDN
-146 SKKDE
+146 SKKNE
-151 ATGKDGKIGE
+151 ATGKDGKIGT

-191 KDEDGNPTITTPT
+191 KDEDGNTTITTPT
-204 ETTGTQTTTTTGT
+204 ETTGTETTTTTGT
-217 GKADSKT
+217 GKADSST
-224 TIPDTEKGDKID
+224 TITDTKKGEEID
-236 LNKELKNKDGKVEE
+236 LNKELGEVRPDWKTDKDAKLGGYTVDKVENSKDG
-250 PTWETKVEDKLGDY
+250 
-264 TVKEVKDT
+264 
-272 EGDPNS
+272 NS
-278 KTLTLKKTSDSET
+278 KELTLKKTSEPET

-305 PKDGVEKTTDDE
+305 PEGGVEKKEELDE
-317 GKTTY
+317 EGNPKTTY
-322 ILKKEETSTD
+322 TLKKEEISTD
-332 ENGNTVTRVTYYK
+332 ENGNTVTRVTYYE
-345 ITDNTVET
+345 ITGNSVKT
-353 TTETTLVLK
+353 TTETTLKLK
-362 VEKGTVDVDNK
+362 VEKGTETKKDQD
-373 NLNTEIKLPS
+373 LSTEAELPDS
-383 ITAKNTDET
+383 ITVKNGKSELKVSKDILEKALDNGGTYTDT
-392 KTDVIEIS
+392 
-400 SEKLGKMLDD
+400 D
-410 KNYNKDTGEYVY
+410 KNITY
-422 TETVDGKEYTYKVKK
+422 TVTKKE
-437 TENTKPLTPAQLAD
+437 ESSTKLSNEQLAK
-451 RLGDDFT
+451 RLGDGFT
-458 ADDNGVYYK
+458 YNAADDSISYK
-467 GEKLNFDQMEAVRK
+467 GEKLTISQNDVYRK
-481 TLSYT
+481 LLSYDVT
-486 VAVTEVTKNEGQV
+486 VTETIKNEGQV
-499 EGGQESIKSA
+499 EGGQASIDKA
-509 EETAKLEA
+509 NNDAKLEA

-565 TVTLRYDGAT
+565 TVTLCYDGAT
-575 VSAPQP
+575 VSAPEP
-581 GTPDSS
+581 GSS
-587 KDTET
+587 DPSKNTET
-592 RKDVTDNVITGTA
+592 REDIKDYTVTGTA

-617 SLNGTYVKPGGGEL
+617 SLNGTYVKPGSGEL
-631 PSLDGWTIASKDPE
+631 PSLEGWTFDGIDTE

-668 RTCTITESSASLSD
+668 RTCTIKESSASLTD

-687 IAWKALQNKTGKD
+687 IAWKELQNKSGKD

-727 IGTLSESTKTD
+727 IDTLSESTKTD

-747 IPGGKNWSIN
+747 IPGGKNWSIDEN
-757 EKAGT
+757 AGT
-762 ITVDGETYDKVTKT
+762 ITVDGNIYRNVTKT
-776 ADGYTCTVEDKNGVK
+776 DDGYTCTVEDKNGVK
-791 TTYTFTKQAGAPLT
+791 TTYTFTKKAGAPLT
-805 PDEIQTA
+805 PEEIQTA

-862 SSVTDIIKDN
+862 SSVTGIIKDD
-872 KDLEEAYDALWKQ
+872 KDLEKAYDELWKQ
-885 IQEIRSKLQPG
+885 IQEIQSKLQPG
-896 EELWIGKTK
+896 EELRIGETK

-922 ISPENMSKD
+922 ISPDNMSKD

-966 GEKTDEFKYFS
+966 GEKTGEFKYFS

-989 KSTWLLG
+989 KSTWG
-996 GYYYYTD
+996 WNGYYYYTD

-1009 RVDSNTVHYE
+1009 RVHSNTVHSE

-1037 LLPNEDGKVDQT
+1037 LLPDEDGKVNQT

-1055 KGLKLEWN
+1055 KNLKLEWN

-1098 YDRGDSNNNPDKSA
+1098 YDRGNRNNNPDKSA

-1127 NGNIKLYQGGFN
+1127 NGSIKLYQGQWGD
-1139 GRYWVSAEDQAINAY
+1139 YWNPGISAEDEAINAY
-1154 LEATGSSKTY
+1154 LKATGSSKTY
-1164 RDLTTKERDAI
+1164 RDLTTKERNAI

-1181 KIGTTDTNSTGESGY
+1181 KIGTTGTNSTGESGY
-1196 QVYLKT
+1196 QVYLKS

-1225 QNGTWDYVGGYD
+1225 QDGTWGYVGGYD
-1237 LMISKLTQVSEGKVV
+1237 LMISKLTQVSEGKVI

-1273 FANRLLELNKQTT
+1273 FAKRLLELNKQTT
-1286 THKTGESATAYGEN
+1286 TTHKTGEGATAYGEN
-1300 TSGGFNGAYTQDKSE
+1300 TSGDFDGAYTQKKSE

-1332 VLKKFFTGSG
+1332 VLKKIFSGSG
-1342 SKEHDEGKV
+1342 SKEHDEGSV
-1351 SYTYRTTDKV
+1351 SYTHRTTDKV
-1361 DATPVSKETVT
+1361 NTTPVSKETVT

-1402 VTPPVDPDTPD
+1402 VTPPET
-1413 GPVEDETPDKVVTPE
+1413 PVEDETPDEVVMTPE
-1428 TPELPAVQDAT
+1428 TPELPPVQDAT
-1439 PDDAA
+1439 PDA
-1444 PETPVLPSD
+1444 PVLPSD

-1482 LTIAGAFASLKYK
+1482 LMVVGAFTSLKYK

>member
-1 MTNKKLKLAAMSVAL
+1 M
-16 TACVAAQPMAA
+16 
-27 HAVEGPDSVEDNA
+27 
-40 APQAEPAPV
+40 
-49 EGKTAEGE
+49 
-57 VEGKEG
+57 
-63 KEGKQEEFVPPV
+63 

-110 GKSGEDGET
+110 GKSGEDGEA
-119 DGSDGSGETDET
+119 DGSEGSGETDET

-191 KDEDGNPTITTPT
+191 KDEDGNTTITTPT
-204 ETTGTQTTTTTGT
+204 ETTGTETTTTTGT
-217 GKADSKT
+217 GKADSST
-224 TIPDTEKGDKID
+224 TITDTKKGEEID
-236 LNKELKNKDGKVEE
+236 LNKELGEVRPDWKTDKDA
-250 PTWETKVEDKLGDY
+250 TLGDY
-264 TVKEVKDT
+264 TVKEVEPSED
-272 EGDPNS
+272 GNS
-278 KTLTLKKTSDSET
+278 KELTLKKTSPTEE
-291 KEMSAE
+291 KEMAAE
-297 DVAKLLDV
+297 DIAKLLDV
-305 PKDGVEKTTDDE
+305 PEGGVEKKTDDE
-317 GKTTY
+317 GNTTY
-322 ILKKEETSTD
+322 TLKKEETSTD
-332 ENGNTVTRVTYYK
+332 ENGNTVTRTTYYE
-345 ITDNTVET
+345 ITGTSVKT
-353 TTETTLVLK
+353 RTETTLKLK
-362 VEKGTVDVDNK
+362 VEKGTETKKDQD
-373 NLNTEIKLPS
+373 LSTEAELPDS
-383 ITAKNTDET
+383 ITVKNGKSELKVSKDILEKALDNGGTYTDT
-392 KTDVIEIS
+392 
-400 SEKLGKMLDD
+400 D
-410 KNYNKDTGEYVY
+410 KNITY
-422 TETVDGKEYTYKVKK
+422 TVTKKE
-437 TENTKPLTPAQLAD
+437 ESSTKLSNEQLAK
-451 RLGDDFT
+451 RLGDGFT
-458 ADDNGVYYK
+458 YNAADDSISYK
-467 GEKLNFDQMEAVRK
+467 GEKLTISQNDVYRK
-481 TLSYT
+481 LLSYDVT
-486 VAVTEVTKNEGQV
+486 VTETIKNEGQV
-499 EGGQESIKSA
+499 EGGQASIDKA
-509 EETAKLEA
+509 NNDAKLEA

-581 GTPDSS
+581 GSSDPS

-592 RKDVTDNVITGTA
+592 REDIKDYTVTGTA

-617 SLNGTYVKPGGGEL
+617 SLNGTYVKPGSGEL
-631 PSLDGWTIASKDPE
+631 PSLEGWTFDGIDTE

-687 IAWKALQNKTGKD
+687 IAWKELQNKTGKD

-727 IGTLSESTKTD
+727 IDELSESTKTD

-747 IPGGKNWSIN
+747 IPGGKNWSIDEN
-757 EKAGT
+757 AGT
-762 ITVDGETYDKVTKT
+762 ITVDGNIYRNVTKT
-776 ADGYTCTVEDKNGVK
+776 DDGYTCTVEDKNGVK
-791 TTYTFTKQAGAPLT
+791 TTYTFTKKAGAPLT
-805 PDEIQTA
+805 PEEIQTA

-862 SSVTDIIKDN
+862 SSVTGIIKDD
-872 KDLEEAYDALWKQ
+872 KDLEKAYDELWKQ
-885 IQEIRSKLQPG
+885 IEAVRVKLQPG
-896 EELWIGKTK
+896 ESLWIGDLEVTDKTE
-905 IDSTTKKEDI
+905 KKDI
-915 IKYFTKA
+915 IQYITKA
-922 ISPENMSKD
+922 ISPDDMSKD

-945 NSTYVANKG
+945 SSTYIANKG
-954 SDYEETKKNYYS
+954 SDYEETKDNYYS
-966 GEKTDEFKYFS
+966 GETETKYYYQ
-977 KAPDGSKIEVYW
+977 PWGGSKIEVTPADQNGW
-989 KSTWLLG
+989 
-996 GYYYYTD
+996 YYYYTND
-1003 ANGQEV
+1003 KGQKEYV
-1009 RVDSNTVHYE
+1009 NWWDVERQDTRN
-1019 EQRDDIGHLD
+1019 DIGHLD

-1037 LLPNEDGKVDQT
+1037 LLPDEDGKVDQT

-1055 KGLKLEWN
+1055 KDLKLEWN
-1063 YDAGKLVNGKDNQ
+1063 YDAGNLVNGKGNQ

-1084 SWDDEGGEGSGHYE
+1084 SWDDEGGKGSGHYE
-1098 YDRGDSNNNPDKSA
+1098 YDRGDPNKNPDKSA

-1127 NGNIKLYQGGFN
+1127 NGSIKLYQGGYD
-1139 GRYWVSAEDQAINAY
+1139 GWHWVSAEDQAINAY
-1154 LEATGSSKTY
+1154 LKETGSNKTAAS
-1164 RDLTTKERDAI
+1164 LTKKERDAI

-1181 KIGTTDTNSTGESGY
+1181 KIGTTGTNSTGESGY

-1217 CINSTYKR
+1217 CINSTYSR
-1225 QNGTWDYVGGYD
+1225 QDSTWGYVGGYD
-1237 LMISKLTQVSEGKVV
+1237 LMISKLTQVSEGKVI

-1273 FANRLLELNKQTT
+1273 FAKRLLELNKQTT
-1286 THKTGESATAYGEN
+1286 TTHKTGEGATAYGEN
-1300 TSGGFNGAYTQDKSE
+1300 TSGDFDGTYTQKKSE

-1332 VLKKFFTGSG
+1332 VLKKIFSGSG

-1351 SYTYRTTDKV
+1351 SYTHRTTDKV
-1361 DATPVSKETVT
+1361 NTTPVSKETVT
-1372 TTDAHV
+1372 TTAAHV
-1378 DYNYTSIETRTV
+1378 GYNYTSIETRTV

-1402 VTPPVDPDTPD
+1402 VTPPET
-1413 GPVEDETPDKVVTPE
+1413 PVEDETPDEVVTPE
-1428 TPELPAVQDAT
+1428 TPELPPVQDAT
-1439 PDDAA
+1439 PDA
-1444 PETPVLPSD
+1444 PVLPSD

>member
-49 EGKTAEGE
+49 EGETAEGE
-57 VEGKEG
+57 VEGE
-63 KEGKQEEFVPPV
+63 EEKQEEFVPPV
-75 NEEAKKDDQAPAFGP
+75 NEEAKSEEQAPAFGP
-90 GTKTDDII
+90 GTKTDDIT

-119 DGSDGSGETDET
+119 DGSEGSGETDET

-191 KDEDGNPTITTPT
+191 KDEDGNTTITTPT

-217 GKADSKT
+217 GKADSST
-224 TIPDTEKGDKID
+224 TITDTKKGEEINLDDELGKDVRPDWKTDKD
-236 LNKELKNKDGKVEE
+236 AKLGGYTVDKVE
-250 PTWETKVEDKLGDY
+250 PAEDG
-264 TVKEVKDT
+264 
-272 EGDPNS
+272 NS
-278 KTLTLKKTSDSET
+278 KELTLKKTSPTEE
-291 KEMSAE
+291 KEMAAE
-297 DVAKLLDV
+297 DIAKLLDV
-305 PKDGVEKTTDDE
+305 PEGGVEKKTDDE
-317 GKTTY
+317 GNTTY
-322 ILKKEETSTD
+322 TLKKEETSTD
-332 ENGNTVTRVTYYK
+332 ENGNTVTRTTYYE
-345 ITDNTVET
+345 ITGNSVKTR
-353 TTETTLVLK
+353 TETTLVLK
-362 VEKGTVDVDNK
+362 VEKGTVDVNEKDLTTK
-373 NLNTEIKLPS
+373 VELPS

-400 SEKLGKMLDD
+400 SEKLGEMLKDEY
-410 KNYNKDTGEYVY
+410 YNNVTGEYVY
-422 TETVDGKEYTYKVKK
+422 TENVDGKEYTYKVKK
-437 TENTKPLTPAQLAD
+437 TENTKPLTNAQLSE
-451 RLGDDFT
+451 RLGEGFT

-467 GEKLNFDQMEAVRK
+467 GEKLNLDQMEAVRK

-486 VAVTEVTKNEGQV
+486 VEVTEVTKTPGQV

-565 TVTLRYDGAT
+565 TVTLRYNGAT
-575 VSAPQP
+575 VSTDP

-617 SLNGTYVKPGGGEL
+617 SLNGTYVKPGSGEL

-653 EETVTSPDGTSTKIT
+653 EETVTSPDGTTTKIT

-687 IAWKALQNKTGKD
+687 IAWKELQNKTGKD

-727 IGTLSESTKTD
+727 IDELSESTKTD

-747 IPGGKNWSIN
+747 IPGGKNWSIDEN
-757 EKAGT
+757 AGT
-762 ITVDGETYDKVTKT
+762 ITVDGNIYRNVTKT
-776 ADGYTCTVEDKNGVK
+776 DDGYTCTVEDKNGVK
-791 TTYTFTKQAGAPLT
+791 TTYTFTKKAGAPLT
-805 PDEIQTA
+805 PEEIQTA

-862 SSVTDIIKDN
+862 SSVTGIIKDN
-872 KDLEEAYDALWKQ
+872 KDLEKAYDELWKQ
-885 IQEIRSKLQPG
+885 IQEIQSKLLPG

-966 GEKTDEFKYFS
+966 GEKTDEFKSFS

-989 KSTWLLG
+989 KSTWLWY

-1009 RVDSNTVHYE
+1009 RVDNNTVHSE

-1037 LLPNEDGKVDQT
+1037 LLPDEEGKVNQT

-1055 KGLKLEWN
+1055 KDLKLEWN
-1063 YDAGKLVNGKDNQ
+1063 YDAGNLVNGKGNQ

-1084 SWDDEGGEGSGHYE
+1084 SWDDEGGKGSGHYE
-1098 YDRGDSNNNPDKSA
+1098 YDRGDPNKNPDKSA

-1127 NGNIKLYQGGFN
+1127 NGSIKLYQGGYD
-1139 GRYWVSAEDQAINAY
+1139 GWHWVSAEDQAINAY
-1154 LEATGSSKTY
+1154 LKETGSNKTAAS
-1164 RDLTTKERDAI
+1164 LTKKERDAI

-1181 KIGTTDTNSTGESGY
+1181 KIGTTGTNSTGESGY
-1196 QVYLKT
+1196 QVYLKS
-1202 SELTAYGYMSRDANT
+1202 SELTAYGYMTRDANT

-1225 QNGTWDYVGGYD
+1225 QDGTWGYVGGYD
-1237 LMISKLTQVSEGKVV
+1237 LMISELTQVREGKVV

-1273 FANRLLELNKQTT
+1273 FAKRLLELNKQTT
-1286 THKTGESATAYGEN
+1286 TTHKTGEGATAYGEN
-1300 TSGGFNGAYTQDKSE
+1300 TSGGFDGTYTQKKSE

-1332 VLKKFFTGSG
+1332 VLKKIFSGSG

-1351 SYTYRTTDKV
+1351 SYTHRTTDKV
-1361 DATPVSKETVT
+1361 NTTPVSKETVT
-1372 TTDAHV
+1372 TTAAHV

-1402 VTPPVDPDTPD
+1402 VTPPET
-1413 GPVEDETPDKVVTPE
+1413 PVEDETPDEVVTPE
-1428 TPELPAVQDAT
+1428 TPELPPVQDAT
-1439 PDDAA
+1439 PD
-1444 PETPVLPSD
+1444 TPVLPSD
-1453 AVLPAVQDALPQTGV
+1453 AVLPTVQDALPQTGV

>member
-40 APQAEPAPV
+40 APQAEPVAESPTPAPV
-49 EGKTAEGE
+49 AEEGE
-57 VEGKEG
+57 KQEEVGE
-63 KEGKQEEFVPPV
+63 QEEFVPPV
-75 NEEAKKDDQAPAFGP
+75 NDEAKSEEQAPAFGP
-90 GTKTDDII
+90 GTKTDDIT

-110 GKSGEDGET
+110 
-119 DGSDGSGETDET
+119 GETDET

-151 ATGKDGKIGE
+151 APGKDGKIGE
-161 ATKEETPDSSS
+161 STKEETPDSSS

-178 PDAEVKKGDPVVG
+178 PDAEVKKGESVVG
-191 KDEDGNPTITTPT
+191 KDEDGNTTITTPT
-204 ETTGTQTTTTTGT
+204 ETTGTQTTTTTGI
-217 GKADSKT
+217 GKADSST
-224 TIPDTEKGDKID
+224 TITDTKKGEEINLDDELGKDVRPDWKTDKD
-236 LNKELKNKDGKVEE
+236 AKLGGYTVDKVEPAKDGN
-250 PTWETKVEDKLGDY
+250 T
-264 TVKEVKDT
+264 
-272 EGDPNS
+272 
-278 KTLTLKKTSDSET
+278 KTLTLTKTDDSAPE

-297 DVAKLLDV
+297 DIAKLLDV
-305 PKDGVEKTTDDE
+305 PEDGVEKKTDDE
-317 GKTTY
+317 GNTTY

-332 ENGNTVTRVTYYK
+332 ENGNTVTRTTYYE
-345 ITDNTVET
+345 ITGNSVKTR
-353 TTETTLVLK
+353 TETTLVLK
-362 VEKGTVDVDNK
+362 VEKGTVDVNNED
-373 NLNTEIKLPS
+373 LTTEIELPS

-400 SEKLGKMLDD
+400 SEKLGEMLQDEY
-410 KNYNKDTGEYVY
+410 YNNVTGEYVY
-422 TETVDGKEYTYKVKK
+422 TENVDGKEYTYKVKK
-437 TENTKPLTPAQLAD
+437 TEDSKPLTNAQLAD
-451 RLGDDFT
+451 RLGEGFT
-458 ADDNGVYYK
+458 GDANGVYYK
-467 GEKLNFDQMEAVRK
+467 GEKLTFDQKEAVRK

-486 VAVTEVTKNEGQV
+486 VEVTEVTKTPGQV
-499 EGGQESIKSA
+499 EGGQESIESA
-509 EETAKLEA
+509 KETAKLNA
-517 IKAALTDAAKKTG
+517 IKAALTDAARNAG
-530 INVDSEDF
+530 INVETDDF

-587 KDTET
+587 KGTET

-605 YVTGSN
+605 YVNGSN

-617 SLNGTYVKPGGGEL
+617 SLNGTYVKPGSGEL

-653 EETVTSPDGTSTKIT
+653 EDTVTSPDGTITKIT

-682 AEKEE
+682 TEKEE
-687 IAWKALQNKTGKD
+687 IAWNELQNKTGKD
-700 KATLLQEG
+700 KATLIQEG

-747 IPGGKNWSIN
+747 IPGGKNWSID

-762 ITVDGETYDKVTKT
+762 ITVDGDIYRNVTKT
-776 ADGYTCTVEDKNGVK
+776 NDGYTCTVEDKNGVK

-805 PDEIQTA
+805 PEEIQTA

-872 KDLEEAYDALWKQ
+872 KDLEKAYDELWKQ
-885 IQEIRSKLQPG
+885 IQEIRSKLPPD
-896 EELWIGKTK
+896 EELWIGNLEVTDKTK
-905 IDSTTKKEDI
+905 KTDI
-915 IKYFTKA
+915 IKYFTTA

-966 GEKTDEFKYFS
+966 GEKTDEFKSFS

-989 KSTWLLG
+989 KWTLWG

-1009 RVDSNTVHYE
+1009 RVHSNTVHYE

-1037 LLPNEDGKVDQT
+1037 LLPDKDDKVDQT

-1055 KGLKLEWN
+1055 KNLKLEWN
-1063 YDAGKLVNGKDNQ
+1063 YDAGNLVNGKDNQ
-1076 TVGLDSKI
+1076 PVGLDSKI
-1084 SWDDEGGEGSGHYE
+1084 SWDDEGGEGDGHYE
-1098 YDRGDSNNNPDKSA
+1098 YDRGTPNNCPDKSA

-1127 NGNIKLYQGGFN
+1127 NGSIKLYQGQRGD
-1139 GRYWVSAEDQAINAY
+1139 YWTPGISAEDQAINAY
-1154 LEATGSSKTY
+1154 LKATGSSKTAAS
-1164 RDLTTKERDAI
+1164 LTKKERDAI

-1202 SELTAYGYMSRDANT
+1202 SELTAYGYMTRDANT

-1225 QNGTWDYVGGYD
+1225 QDGTWGYVGGYD

-1286 THKTGESATAYGEN
+1286 THKTSESATAYGEN
-1300 TSGGFNGAYTQDKSE
+1300 TSGGFDGAYTQNKSE
-1315 TVEGSGTGKGHY
+1315 TVTGSGTGKGHY

-1332 VLKKFFTGSG
+1332 VLKKLFSGKGETSYDTGS
-1342 SKEHDEGKV
+1342 V
-1351 SYTYRTTDKV
+1351 SYSYRTPDEVITS
-1361 DATPVSKETVT
+1361 AVSKTTKT

-1402 VTPPVDPDTPD
+1402 VTPPET
-1413 GPVEDETPDKVVTPE
+1413 PVEDETPDEVVTPE
-1428 TPELPAVQDAT
+1428 TPELPPVQDAA

>member
-40 APQAEPAPV
+40 APQAEPVAESSTPAPV
-49 EGKTAEGE
+49 AEEGE
-57 VEGKEG
+57 KQEEAGE
-63 KEGKQEEFVPPV
+63 QEEFVPPE
-75 NEEAKKDDQAPAFGP
+75 NDEAKSEEQAPAFGP
-90 GTKTDDII
+90 GTKTDDIT
-98 IDYKPAEKPEEP
+98 IDYKPAEKPGEP
-110 GKSGEDGET
+110 
-119 DGSDGSGETDET
+119 GETDEPET
-131 ENPDG
+131 PGD
-136 TYVKGDVIDN
+136 THLKGDVIDN

-151 ATGKDGKIGE
+151 ATGKDGKIGT

-191 KDEDGNPTITTPT
+191 KDEDGNTTITTPT
-204 ETTGTQTTTTTGT
+204 ETTGTETTTTTGT
-217 GKADSKT
+217 GKADSST
-224 TIPDTEKGDKID
+224 TITDTKKGEEINLDDELGKDVRPDWKTDKD
-236 LNKELKNKDGKVEE
+236 VKLGGYTVDKVEPAKDG
-250 PTWETKVEDKLGDY
+250 
-264 TVKEVKDT
+264 
-272 EGDPNS
+272 NS
-278 KTLTLKKTSDSET
+278 KTLTLKKTSPTEE
-291 KEMSAE
+291 KEMAAE
-297 DVAKLLDV
+297 DIAKLLDV
-305 PKDGVEKTTDDE
+305 PEGGVEKKEELDE
-317 GKTTY
+317 EGNPKTTY
-322 ILKKEETSTD
+322 TLKKEEISTD

-345 ITDNTVET
+345 ITGNTVET

-362 VEKGTVDVDNK
+362 VEKGTVDVNEKDLTTK
-373 NLNTEIKLPS
+373 VELPS

-400 SEKLGKMLDD
+400 SEKLGEMLKDEY
-410 KNYNKDTGEYVY
+410 YNNVTGEYVY
-422 TETVDGKEYTYKVKK
+422 TENVDGKEYTYKVKK
-437 TENTKPLTPAQLAD
+437 TENTKPLTHAQLAD
-451 RLGDDFT
+451 RLGEGFSVD
-458 ADDNGVYYK
+458 ADGDVCYK
-467 GEKLNFDQMEAVRK
+467 GEKLNLDQMEAVRK

-486 VAVTEVTKNEGQV
+486 VEVTEVTKTPGQV

-565 TVTLRYDGAT
+565 TVTLRYNGAT
-575 VSAPQP
+575 VSTDL

-592 RKDVTDNVITGTA
+592 REDVKDYTVTGTA

-617 SLNGTYVKPGGGEL
+617 SLNGTYVKPGSGEL

-687 IAWKALQNKTGKD
+687 IAWKELQNKTGKD

-727 IGTLSESTKTD
+727 IDTLSESTKTD

-747 IPGGKNWSIN
+747 IPGGKNWSIDEN
-757 EKAGT
+757 AGT
-762 ITVDGETYDKVTKT
+762 ITVDGNIYRNVTKT
-776 ADGYTCTVEDKNGVK
+776 DDGYTCTVEDKNGVK
-791 TTYTFTKQAGAPLT
+791 TTYTFTKKAGAPLT

-872 KDLEEAYDALWKQ
+872 KDLEKAYDELWKQ
-885 IQEIRSKLQPG
+885 IQEIRSKLQPD

-905 IDSTTKKEDI
+905 IDSTTQKEDI

-945 NSTYVANKG
+945 SSTYVANKG

-989 KSTWLLG
+989 KSTWLWY

-1009 RVDSNTVHYE
+1009 RVDNNTVHSE

-1037 LLPNEDGKVDQT
+1037 LLPDEDGKVDQT

-1055 KGLKLEWN
+1055 KDLKLEWN
-1063 YDAGKLVNGKDNQ
+1063 YDAGNLVNGKGNQ

-1084 SWDDEGGEGSGHYE
+1084 SWDDEGGKGSGHYE
-1098 YDRGDSNNNPDKSA
+1098 YDRGDPNKNPDKSA

-1127 NGNIKLYQGGFN
+1127 NGSIKLYQGGYD
-1139 GRYWVSAEDQAINAY
+1139 GWHWVSAEDQAINAY
-1154 LEATGSSKTY
+1154 LKETGSNKTAAS
-1164 RDLTTKERDAI
+1164 LTKKERDAI

-1181 KIGTTDTNSTGESGY
+1181 KIGTTGTNSTGESGY

-1225 QNGTWDYVGGYD
+1225 QDGTWGYVGGYD
-1237 LMISKLTQVSEGKVV
+1237 LMISELTQVREGKVV

-1273 FANRLLELNKQTT
+1273 FAKRLLELNKQTT

-1300 TSGGFNGAYTQDKSE
+1300 TSGDFDGTYTQKKSE

-1332 VLKKFFTGSG
+1332 VLKKIFSGSG

-1351 SYTYRTTDKV
+1351 SYTHRTTDKV
-1361 DATPVSKETVT
+1361 NTTPVSKETVT

-1378 DYNYTSIETRTV
+1378 GYNYTSIETRTV

-1402 VTPPVDPDTPD
+1402 VTPPET
-1413 GPVEDETPDKVVTPE
+1413 PVEDETPDEVVTPE
-1428 TPELPAVQDAT
+1428 TPELPPVQDAT
-1439 PDDAA
+1439 PDA
-1444 PETPVLPSD
+1444 PVLPSD

>member
-27 HAVEGPDSVEDNA
+27 HAVEGPDPAEDNA
-40 APQAEPAPV
+40 APQAEPVAESSTPAPV
-49 EGKTAEGE
+49 AEEGE
-57 VEGKEG
+57 KQEKVGE
-63 KEGKQEEFVPPV
+63 QEEFTPPRV
-75 NEEAKKDDQAPAFGP
+75 NEEAKSEEQAPAFGP
-90 GTKTDDII
+90 GTKTDDIT
-98 IDYKPAEKPEEP
+98 IDYKPAAKPEEP
-110 GKSGEDGET
+110 G
-119 DGSDGSGETDET
+119 ETDEPET
-131 ENPDG
+131 PGD
-136 TYVKGDVIDN
+136 THLKGDVIDN

-191 KDEDGNPTITTPT
+191 KDEDGNTTITTPT
-204 ETTGTQTTTTTGT
+204 ETTGTETTTTTGT
-217 GKADSKT
+217 GKADSST
-224 TIPDTEKGDKID
+224 TITDTKKGEEINLDDELGKDVRPDWKTDKD
-236 LNKELKNKDGKVEE
+236 A
-250 PTWETKVEDKLGDY
+250 KLGDY
-264 TVKEVKDT
+264 TVDKVEPAED
-272 EGDPNS
+272 GNS
-278 KTLTLKKTSDSET
+278 KELTLKKTSEPET

-305 PKDGVEKTTDDE
+305 PEGGVEKKTDNE
-317 GKTTY
+317 GNTTY
-322 ILKKEETSTD
+322 TLKKEETSTD
-332 ENGNTVTRVTYYK
+332 ENGNTVTRVTYYE
-345 ITDNTVET
+345 ITGNSVKTR
-353 TTETTLVLK
+353 TETTLKLK
-362 VEKGTVDVDNK
+362 VEKGTETKKDQD
-373 NLNTEIKLPS
+373 LSTEAELPDS
-383 ITAKNTDET
+383 ITVKNGKSELKVSKDILEKALDNGGTYTDT
-392 KTDVIEIS
+392 
-400 SEKLGKMLDD
+400 D
-410 KNYNKDTGEYVY
+410 KNITY
-422 TETVDGKEYTYKVKK
+422 TVTKKE
-437 TENTKPLTPAQLAD
+437 ESSTKLSNEQLAK
-451 RLGDDFT
+451 RLGDGFT
-458 ADDNGVYYK
+458 YNAADDSISYK
-467 GEKLNFDQMEAVRK
+467 GEKLTISQNDVYRK
-481 TLSYT
+481 LLSYDVT
-486 VAVTEVTKNEGQV
+486 VTETIKNEGQV
-499 EGGQESIKSA
+499 EGGQASIDKA
-509 EETAKLEA
+509 NNDAKLEA

-581 GTPDSS
+581 GSSDPS

-617 SLNGTYVKPGGGEL
+617 SLNGTYVKPGSGKL

-668 RTCTITESSASLSD
+668 RTCTITESSASLTD

-687 IAWKALQNKTGKD
+687 IAWKELQNKTGKD

-727 IGTLSESTKTD
+727 IDTLSESTKTD

-747 IPGGKNWSIN
+747 IPGGKNWSIDEN
-757 EKAGT
+757 AGT
-762 ITVDGETYDKVTKT
+762 ITVDGNIYRNVTKT
-776 ADGYTCTVEDKNGVK
+776 DDGYTCTVEDKNGVK

-862 SSVTDIIKDN
+862 SSVTGIIKDD
-872 KDLEEAYDALWKQ
+872 KDLEKAYDELWKQ
-885 IQEIRSKLQPG
+885 IQEIQSKLQPG
-896 EELWIGKTK
+896 EELRIGETK

-922 ISPENMSKD
+922 ISPDNMSKD

-945 NSTYVANKG
+945 SSTYVANKG

-966 GEKTDEFKYFS
+966 GEKTGEFKYFS

-989 KSTWLLG
+989 KSTWG
-996 GYYYYTD
+996 WNGYYYYTD

-1009 RVDSNTVHYE
+1009 RVHSNTVHSE

-1037 LLPNEDGKVDQT
+1037 LLPDEDGKVNQT

-1055 KGLKLEWN
+1055 KNLKLEWN

-1098 YDRGDSNNNPDKSA
+1098 YDRGNRNNNPDKSA

-1127 NGNIKLYQGGFN
+1127 NGSIKLYQGGYD
-1139 GRYWVSAEDQAINAY
+1139 GWYWVSAEDQAINAY
-1154 LEATGSSKTY
+1154 LEATGSSKTAAS
-1164 RDLTTKERDAI
+1164 LTKKERDAI

-1181 KIGTTDTNSTGESGY
+1181 QIGTTGTNSTGESGY
-1196 QVYLKT
+1196 QVYLKS
-1202 SELTAYGYMSRDANT
+1202 SELTAYGYMTRDANT

-1225 QNGTWDYVGGYD
+1225 QDGTWGYVGGYD
-1237 LMISKLTQVSEGKVV
+1237 LMISELTQVREGKVV

-1286 THKTGESATAYGEN
+1286 TTHKTGEGATAYGEN
-1300 TSGGFNGAYTQDKSE
+1300 TSGDFDGTYTQKKSE

-1332 VLKKFFTGSG
+1332 VLKKLFTGSG

-1361 DATPVSKETVT
+1361 NTTPVSKETVT

-1378 DYNYTSIETRTV
+1378 DYNYTSIETRKV

-1413 GPVEDETPDKVVTPE
+1413 GPVEDETPDEVVTPE
-1428 TPELPAVQDAT
+1428 TPELPPVQDAT
-1439 PDDAA
+1439 PDA
-1444 PETPVLPSD
+1444 PVLPSD

>member
-57 VEGKEG
+57 VEGE
-63 KEGKQEEFVPPV
+63 EEKQEEFVPPV
-75 NEEAKKDDQAPAFGP
+75 NDEAKKDDQAPAFGP

-98 IDYKPAEKPEEP
+98 IDYKPAEKPDET

-151 ATGKDGKIGE
+151 ATGKDGKIGK

-191 KDEDGNPTITTPT
+191 KDEDGNTTITTPT

-217 GKADSKT
+217 GKADSET
-224 TIPDTEKGDKID
+224 TITDTEKGDKID
-236 LNKELKNKDGKVEE
+236 LNKELKNKDGEVDK
-250 PTWETKVEDKLGDY
+250 PTWETKTDDKLGDY
-264 TVKEVKDT
+264 TVKEVEDT
-272 EGDPNS
+272 KGDPNS
-278 KTLTLKKTSDSET
+278 KTLTLKKTSEPET

-305 PKDGVEKTTDDE
+305 PEGGVEKKTDDE
-317 GKTTY
+317 GNTTY
-322 ILKKEETSTD
+322 TLKKEETSTD
-332 ENGNTVTRVTYYK
+332 ENGNTVTRVTYYE
-345 ITDNTVET
+345 ITGNSVKTR
-353 TTETTLVLK
+353 TETTLVLK
-362 VEKGTVDVDNK
+362 VEKGTVDVNEKDLTTK
-373 NLNTEIKLPS
+373 VELPS

-400 SEKLGKMLDD
+400 SEKLGEMLKDEY
-410 KNYNKDTGEYVY
+410 YNNVTGEYVY

-437 TENTKPLTPAQLAD
+437 TEDTNSLTNDQLAN
-451 RLGDDFT
+451 RLGDGFSVD
-458 ADDNGVYYK
+458 ADGDVCYK
-467 GEKLNFDQMEAVRK
+467 GEKLTFDQMKAVRK

-486 VAVTEVTKNEGQV
+486 VAVTEVTKTPGQV

-565 TVTLRYDGAT
+565 TVTLRYNGAT
-575 VSAPQP
+575 VSTDL

-592 RKDVTDNVITGTA
+592 REDVKDYTVTGTA

-611 TWTESG
+611 TWTESD
-617 SLNGTYVKPGGGEL
+617 SLNGTYVKPGSGEL

-687 IAWKALQNKTGKD
+687 IAWKELQNKTGKD

-727 IGTLSESTKTD
+727 IDTLSESTKTD

-747 IPGGKNWSIN
+747 IPGGKNWSIDEN
-757 EKAGT
+757 AGT
-762 ITVDGETYDKVTKT
+762 ITVDGNIYRNVTKT
-776 ADGYTCTVEDKNGVK
+776 DDGYTCTVEDKNGVK
-791 TTYTFTKQAGAPLT
+791 TTYTFTKKAGAPLT
-805 PDEIQTA
+805 PEEIQTA

-862 SSVTDIIKDN
+862 SSVTGIIKDD
-872 KDLEEAYDALWKQ
+872 KDLEKAYDELWKQ
-885 IQEIRSKLQPG
+885 IQEIQSKLQPG
-896 EELWIGKTK
+896 EELRIGETK

-922 ISPENMSKD
+922 ISPEHMSKD

-945 NSTYVANKG
+945 SSTYVANKG

-989 KSTWLLG
+989 KWTRWG

-1009 RVDSNTVHYE
+1009 RVHSNTVHSE

-1037 LLPNEDGKVDQT
+1037 LLPDKDGKVDQT

-1055 KGLKLEWN
+1055 KDLKLEWN
-1063 YDAGKLVNGKDNQ
+1063 YDAGNLVNGKGNQ

-1084 SWDDEGGEGSGHYE
+1084 SWDDEGGEGDGHYE
-1098 YDRGDSNNNPDKSA
+1098 YDRGNPNKNPDKSA
-1112 YYKLTGTVAYDPIKE
+1112 YYKLTGTVAYDPIKDKD
-1127 NGNIKLYQGGFN
+1127 GSIKLYQGQWGD
-1139 GRYWVSAEDQAINAY
+1139 YWNPGISAEDEAINAY
-1154 LEATGSSKTY
+1154 LKATGSSKTY
-1164 RDLTTKERDAI
+1164 RDLTTKERNAI

-1181 KIGTTDTNSTGESGY
+1181 KIGTTGTNSTGESGY
-1196 QVYLKT
+1196 QVYLKS

-1225 QNGTWDYVGGYD
+1225 QDGTWGYVGGYD
-1237 LMISKLTQVSEGKVV
+1237 LMISELTQVREGKVV

-1273 FANRLLELNKQTT
+1273 FAKRLLELNKQTT
-1286 THKTGESATAYGEN
+1286 TTHKTGEGATAYGEN
-1300 TSGGFNGAYTQDKSE
+1300 TSGDFDGTYTQKKSE
-1315 TVEGSGTGKGHY
+1315 TVDGSGTGKGHY

-1332 VLKKFFTGSG
+1332 VLKKIFSGSG

-1351 SYTYRTTDKV
+1351 SYTHRTTDADKLKTS
-1361 DATPVSKETVT
+1361 AVSKTTTTV
-1372 TTDAHV
+1372 TDAHV
-1378 DYNYTSIETRTV
+1378 EYDYTTIETRKV
-1390 TVNGEETVIVPP
+1390 TVSGEETVIVPP
-1402 VTPPVDPDTPD
+1402 VTPPET
-1413 GPVEDETPDKVVTPE
+1413 PVEDETPDEVVTPE
-1428 TPELPAVQDAT
+1428 TPELPPVQDAT
-1439 PDDAA
+1439 PD
-1444 PETPVLPSD
+1444 TPVLPSD

-1468 NWMAALGMAFSGML
+1468 NWMAALGMAFSGIL

>member
-1 MTNKKLKLAAMSVAL
+1 MLWK
-16 TACVAAQPMAA
+16 
-27 HAVEGPDSVEDNA
+27 
-40 APQAEPAPV
+40 APTLSRITLPRRPNPPLWKVRPQKARSRAKRASRRSLPP
-49 EGKTAEGE
+49 
-57 VEGKEG
+57 
-63 KEGKQEEFVPPV
+63 PPV
-75 NEEAKKDDQAPAFGP
+75 NEEAKSEEQAPAFGP
-90 GTKTDDII
+90 GTKTDDIT
-98 IDYKPAEKPEEP
+98 IDYKPAEKPEQP
-110 GKSGEDGET
+110 GKSGEDGEA
-119 DGSDGSGETDET
+119 DGSEGSGETDET

-151 ATGKDGKIGE
+151 ATGKDGKIGT

-191 KDEDGNPTITTPT
+191 KDEDGNTTITTPT
-204 ETTGTQTTTTTGT
+204 ETTGTETTTTTGT
-217 GKADSKT
+217 GKADSST
-224 TIPDTEKGDKID
+224 TITDTKKGEEINLDDELGKDVRPGWGTDKD
-236 LNKELKNKDGKVEE
+236 
-250 PTWETKVEDKLGDY
+250 DKLGGY
-264 TVKEVKDT
+264 TVDKVE
-272 EGDPNS
+272 NS
-278 KTLTLKKTSDSET
+278 KDGNSKELTLKKTSPTEE
-291 KEMSAE
+291 KKMAAE
-297 DVAKLLDV
+297 DIAKLLDV
-305 PKDGVEKTTDDE
+305 PEGGVEKKTDDE
-317 GKTTY
+317 GNTTY
-322 ILKKEETSTD
+322 TLKKEETSTD
-332 ENGNTVTRVTYYK
+332 ENGNTVTRTTYYE
-345 ITDNTVET
+345 ITGNSVKT
-353 TTETTLVLK
+353 TTETTLKLK
-362 VEKGTVDVDNK
+362 VEKGTVDVDDK
-373 NLNTEIKLPS
+373 DLTTKVELPS

-400 SEKLGKMLDD
+400 SEKLGEMLKDEY
-410 KNYNKDTGEYVY
+410 YNNDTGEYVY
-422 TETVDGKEYTYKVKK
+422 TENVDGKEYTYKVKK
-437 TENTKPLTPAQLAD
+437 TENTKPLTNAQLAD
-451 RLGDDFT
+451 RLGEGFT
-458 ADDNGVYYK
+458 GDDNGVYYK
-467 GEKLNFDQMEAVRK
+467 GEKLNLDQMEAVRK

-486 VAVTEVTKNEGQV
+486 VEVTEVTKTPGQV

-565 TVTLRYDGAT
+565 TVTLRYNGAT
-575 VSAPQP
+575 VSTDP

-617 SLNGTYVKPGGGEL
+617 SLNGTYVKPGSGEL

-668 RTCTITESSASLSD
+668 RTCTITESSASLTD

-687 IAWKALQNKTGKD
+687 IAWKELQNKSGKD

-727 IGTLSESTKTD
+727 IDELSESTKTD
-738 TKDLNDKLV
+738 AKDLNDKLV
-747 IPGGKNWSIN
+747 IPGGKNWSID
-757 EKAGT
+757 EKART
-762 ITVDGETYDKVTKT
+762 ITVDGKTYDNVTKT
-776 ADGYTCTVEDKNGVK
+776 NDGYTCTVEDKNGVK

-862 SSVTDIIKDN
+862 SSVTGIIKDD
-872 KDLEEAYDALWKQ
+872 KDLEKAYDELWKQ
-885 IQEIRSKLQPG
+885 IQEIQSKLQPG
-896 EELWIGKTK
+896 EELRIGETK

-922 ISPENMSKD
+922 ISPDNMSKD

-966 GEKTDEFKYFS
+966 GEKTGEFKYFS

-989 KSTWLLG
+989 KSTWG
-996 GYYYYTD
+996 WNGYYYYTD
-1003 ANGQEV
+1003 ANGHEV
-1009 RVDSNTVHYE
+1009 RVDSNTVHSE
-1019 EQRDDIGHLD
+1019 EQRDDIKHLD

-1037 LLPNEDGKVDQT
+1037 LLPDKDGKVDQT

-1055 KGLKLEWN
+1055 KDLKLEWN

-1098 YDRGDSNNNPDKSA
+1098 YDRGNRNNNPDKSA

-1127 NGNIKLYQGGFN
+1127 NGSIKLYQGGYD
-1139 GRYWVSAEDQAINAY
+1139 GWYWVSAEDQAINAY
-1154 LEATGSSKTY
+1154 LEATGSSKTAAS
-1164 RDLTTKERDAI
+1164 LTKKERDAI

-1181 KIGTTDTNSTGESGY
+1181 QIGTTGTNSTGESGY
-1196 QVYLKT
+1196 QVYLKS
-1202 SELTAYGYMSRDANT
+1202 SELTAYGYMTRDANT

-1225 QNGTWDYVGGYD
+1225 QDGTWGYVGGYD
-1237 LMISKLTQVSEGKVV
+1237 LMISELTQVREGKVV

-1273 FANRLLELNKQTT
+1273 FAKRLLELNKQTT
-1286 THKTGESATAYGEN
+1286 TTHKTGEGATAYGEN
-1300 TSGGFNGAYTQDKSE
+1300 TSGDFDGTYTQKKSE

-1332 VLKKFFTGSG
+1332 VLKKIFSGSG

-1361 DATPVSKETVT
+1361 NTTPVSKETVT

-1378 DYNYTSIETRTV
+1378 GYNYTSIETRKV

-1413 GPVEDETPDKVVTPE
+1413 GPVEDETPDEVVTPE
-1428 TPELPAVQDAT
+1428 TPELPAVQDAA
-1439 PDDAA
+1439 PD
-1444 PETPVLPSD
+1444 EVVLP
-1453 AVLPAVQDALPQTGV
+1453 AEPELPAVQDATALPQTGV

-1482 LTIAGAFASLKYK
+1482 LMVVGAFTSLKYK

>member
-1 MTNKKLKLAAMSVAL
+1 M
-16 TACVAAQPMAA
+16 
-27 HAVEGPDSVEDNA
+27 
-40 APQAEPAPV
+40 
-49 EGKTAEGE
+49 
-57 VEGKEG
+57 
-63 KEGKQEEFVPPV
+63 
-75 NEEAKKDDQAPAFGP
+75 NEEAKSEEQAPAFGP
-90 GTKTDDII
+90 GTKTDDIT

-110 GKSGEDGET
+110 
-119 DGSDGSGETDET
+119 GETDET

-151 ATGKDGKIGE
+151 ATGEDGKIGT

-191 KDEDGNPTITTPT
+191 KDEDGNTTITTPT

-217 GKADSKT
+217 GKADSST
-224 TIPDTEKGDKID
+224 TITDTKKGEEINLDDELGKDVRPDWKTDKD
-236 LNKELKNKDGKVEE
+236 AKLGGYTVDKVE
-250 PTWETKVEDKLGDY
+250 PAEDG
-264 TVKEVKDT
+264 
-272 EGDPNS
+272 NS
-278 KTLTLKKTSDSET
+278 KELTLKKTSPTEE
-291 KEMSAE
+291 KEMAAE
-297 DVAKLLDV
+297 DIAKLLDV
-305 PKDGVEKTTDDE
+305 PEGGVEKKTDNE
-317 GKTTY
+317 GNTTY
-322 ILKKEETSTD
+322 TLKKEETSTD
-332 ENGNTVTRVTYYK
+332 ENGNTVTRTTYYE
-345 ITDNTVET
+345 ITGNSVKTR
-353 TTETTLVLK
+353 TETTLVLK
-362 VEKGTVDVDNK
+362 VEKGTVDVDDK
-373 NLNTEIKLPS
+373 DLTTKVELPS

-400 SEKLGKMLDD
+400 SEKLGEMLKDEY
-410 KNYNKDTGEYVY
+410 YNNVTGEYVY
-422 TETVDGKEYTYKVKK
+422 TENVDGKEYTYKVKK
-437 TENTKPLTPAQLAD
+437 TENTKPLTNAQLSE
-451 RLGDDFT
+451 RLGEGFT

-467 GEKLNFDQMEAVRK
+467 GEKLNLDQMEAVRK

-486 VAVTEVTKNEGQV
+486 VEVTEVTKTPGQV

-581 GTPDSS
+581 GSSDPS

-617 SLNGTYVKPGGGEL
+617 SLNGTYVKPGSGKL
-631 PSLDGWTIASKDPE
+631 PSLEGWTFDGIDTE

-668 RTCTITESSASLSD
+668 RTCTIKESSASLTD

-687 IAWKALQNKTGKD
+687 IAWKELQNKSGKD

-727 IGTLSESTKTD
+727 IDTLSESTKTD

-747 IPGGKNWSIN
+747 IPGGKNWSID
-757 EKAGT
+757 EKART
-762 ITVDGETYDKVTKT
+762 ITVDGNIYRNVTKT
-776 ADGYTCTVEDKNGVK
+776 DDGYTCTVEDKNGVK
-791 TTYTFTKQAGAPLT
+791 TTYTFTKKAGAPLT
-805 PDEIQTA
+805 PEEIQTA

-862 SSVTDIIKDN
+862 SSVTGIIKDD
-872 KDLEEAYDALWKQ
+872 KDLEKAYDELWKQ
-885 IQEIRSKLQPG
+885 IQEIQSKLQPG
-896 EELWIGKTK
+896 EELRIGETK

-922 ISPENMSKD
+922 ISPDNMSKD

-966 GEKTDEFKYFS
+966 GEKTGEFKYFS

-989 KSTWLLG
+989 KSTWLWY

-1009 RVDSNTVHYE
+1009 RVDNNTVHYE

-1037 LLPNEDGKVDQT
+1037 LLPDEDGKVDQT

-1055 KGLKLEWN
+1055 KNLKLEWN
-1063 YDAGKLVNGKDNQ
+1063 YDAGNLVNGKGNQ
-1076 TVGLDSKI
+1076 PVGLDSKI
-1084 SWDDEGGEGSGHYE
+1084 SWDDEGGKGDGHYE
-1098 YDRGDSNNNPDKSA
+1098 YDRGNSNNCPDKSA

-1127 NGNIKLYQGGFN
+1127 NGSIKLYQGQRGD
-1139 GRYWVSAEDQAINAY
+1139 YWTPGISAEDEAINAY
-1154 LEATGSSKTY
+1154 LKATGSNKTAAS
-1164 RDLTTKERDAI
+1164 LTKKERDAI

-1181 KIGTTDTNSTGESGY
+1181 QIGTTGTNSTGESGY
-1196 QVYLKT
+1196 QVYLKS
-1202 SELTAYGYMSRDANT
+1202 SELTAYGYMTRDANT

-1225 QNGTWDYVGGYD
+1225 QDGTWGYVGGYD
-1237 LMISKLTQVSEGKVV
+1237 LMISELTQVREGKVV

-1273 FANRLLELNKQTT
+1273 FAKRLLELNKQTT
-1286 THKTGESATAYGEN
+1286 TTHKTGEGATAYGEN
-1300 TSGGFNGAYTQDKSE
+1300 TSGDFDGTYTQKKSE

-1332 VLKKFFTGSG
+1332 VLKKIFSGSG
-1342 SKEHDEGKV
+1342 SKEHDEGSV
-1351 SYTYRTTDKV
+1351 SYTHRTTDKV
-1361 DATPVSKETVT
+1361 NTTPVSKETVT

-1378 DYNYTSIETRTV
+1378 GYNYTSIETRTV

-1413 GPVEDETPDKVVTPE
+1413 GPVEDETPDEVVTPE
-1428 TPELPAVQDAT
+1428 TPELPPVQDAT
-1439 PDDAA
+1439 PDA
-1444 PETPVLPSD
+1444 PFLPSD

>member
-1 MTNKKLKLAAMSVAL
+1 M
-16 TACVAAQPMAA
+16 
-27 HAVEGPDSVEDNA
+27 
-40 APQAEPAPV
+40 
-49 EGKTAEGE
+49 
-57 VEGKEG
+57 
-63 KEGKQEEFVPPV
+63 
-75 NEEAKKDDQAPAFGP
+75 NEEAKSEEQAPAFGP
-90 GTKTDDII
+90 GTKTDDIT
-98 IDYKPAEKPEEP
+98 IDYKPAAKPEEP
-110 GKSGEDGET
+110 G
-119 DGSDGSGETDET
+119 ETDEPET
-131 ENPDG
+131 PGD
-136 TYVKGDVIDN
+136 THLKGDVIDN
-146 SKKDE
+146 SKKNE
-151 ATGKDGKIGE
+151 ATGKDGKIGT

-191 KDEDGNPTITTPT
+191 KDEDGNTTITTPT
-204 ETTGTQTTTTTGT
+204 ETTGTETTTTTGT
-217 GKADSKT
+217 GKADSST
-224 TIPDTEKGDKID
+224 TITDTKKGEEID
-236 LNKELKNKDGKVEE
+236 LNKELGEVRPDWKTDKDA
-250 PTWETKVEDKLGDY
+250 KLGDY
-264 TVKEVKDT
+264 TVDKVE
-272 EGDPNS
+272 NS
-278 KTLTLKKTSDSET
+278 KDGNSKELTLKKTSEPET

-305 PKDGVEKTTDDE
+305 PEGGVEKKEELDE
-317 GKTTY
+317 EGNTTY
-322 ILKKEETSTD
+322 TLKKEETSTD
-332 ENGNTVTRVTYYK
+332 ENGNTVTRVTYYE
-345 ITDNTVET
+345 ITGNSVKTR
-353 TTETTLVLK
+353 TETTLVLK
-362 VEKGTVDVDNK
+362 VEKGTVDVDEK
-373 NLNTEIKLPS
+373 DLTTKVELPS

-400 SEKLGKMLDD
+400 SEKLGEMLKDEY
-410 KNYNKDTGEYVY
+410 YNNVTGEYVY

-437 TENTKPLTPAQLAD
+437 TEDTNSLTNDQLAN
-451 RLGDDFT
+451 RLGDGFSVD
-458 ADDNGVYYK
+458 ADGDVCYK
-467 GEKLNFDQMEAVRK
+467 GEKLTFDQMKAVRK

-486 VAVTEVTKNEGQV
+486 VAVTEITKNEGQV
-499 EGGQESIKSA
+499 EGGQESIESA
-509 EETAKLEA
+509 KETAKLEA
-517 IKAALTDAAKKTG
+517 IKAALTDAARNAG
-530 INVDSEDF
+530 INVETDDF

-581 GTPDSS
+581 GSSDPS

-617 SLNGTYVKPGGGEL
+617 SLNGTYVKPGSGEL

-682 AEKEE
+682 TEKEE
-687 IAWKALQNKTGKD
+687 IAWKELQNKTGKD

-727 IGTLSESTKTD
+727 IDELSESTKTD
-738 TKDLNDKLV
+738 AKDLNDKLV
-747 IPGGKNWSIN
+747 IPGGKNWSID
-757 EKAGT
+757 EKART
-762 ITVDGETYDKVTKT
+762 ITVDGKTYDNVTKT
-776 ADGYTCTVEDKNGVK
+776 NDGYTCTVEDKNGVK

-872 KDLEEAYDALWKQ
+872 KDLEKAYDELWKQ
-885 IQEIRSKLQPG
+885 IQEIQSKLQPG
-896 EELWIGKTK
+896 EELWIGNLEVTDKTEK
-905 IDSTTKKEDI
+905 TDI
-915 IKYFTKA
+915 IKYFTTA

-945 NSTYVANKG
+945 SSTYVANKG

-966 GEKTDEFKYFS
+966 GEKTDEFKSFS

-989 KSTWLLG
+989 KSTWWG

-1009 RVDSNTVHYE
+1009 RVHSNTVHYE

-1037 LLPNEDGKVDQT
+1037 LLPDKDDKVDQT

-1055 KGLKLEWN
+1055 KNLKLEWN
-1063 YDAGKLVNGKDNQ
+1063 YDAGNLVNGKGNQ
-1076 TVGLDSKI
+1076 PVGLDSKI
-1084 SWDDEGGEGSGHYE
+1084 SWDDEGGEGDGHYE
-1098 YDRGDSNNNPDKSA
+1098 YDRGNPNNCPDKSA

-1127 NGNIKLYQGGFN
+1127 NGNIKLYQGGFDDYW
-1139 GRYWVSAEDQAINAY
+1139 YWVSAEDQAINAY
-1154 LEATGSSKTY
+1154 LKATGSNKTAAS
-1164 RDLTTKERDAI
+1164 LTKKERDAI

-1181 KIGTTDTNSTGESGY
+1181 KIGTTGTNSTGESGY

-1202 SELTAYGYMSRDANT
+1202 SELTAYGYMTRDANT

-1225 QNGTWDYVGGYD
+1225 QDGTWGYVGGYD

-1286 THKTGESATAYGEN
+1286 THKTSERATAYGEN
-1300 TSGGFNGAYTQDKSE
+1300 TSGGFDGAYTQDKSE
-1315 TVEGSGTGKGHY
+1315 TVTGSGTGKGHY

-1332 VLKKFFTGSG
+1332 VLKKLFSGKGETSYDTGS
-1342 SKEHDEGKV
+1342 V
-1351 SYTYRTTDKV
+1351 SYSYRTTDKV
-1361 DATPVSKETVT
+1361 NTTPVSKETVT

-1413 GPVEDETPDKVVTPE
+1413 GPVEDETPDEVVTPE
-1428 TPELPAVQDAT
+1428 TPELPPVQDAT
-1439 PDDAA
+1439 PDQVIA
-1444 PETPVLPSD
+1444 PANPE
-1453 AVLPAVQDALPQTGV
+1453 LPAVQDATALPQTGV

>member
-57 VEGKEG
+57 VEGE
-63 KEGKQEEFVPPV
+63 EEKQEEFVPPV
-75 NEEAKKDDQAPAFGP
+75 NDEAKKDDQAPAFGP

-110 GKSGEDGET
+110 GKSGEDGEA
-119 DGSDGSGETDET
+119 DGSEGSGETDET

-191 KDEDGNPTITTPT
+191 KDEDGNTTITTPT

-217 GKADSKT
+217 GKADSSTT
-224 TIPDTEKGDKID
+224 TITDTKKGDQID
-236 LNKELKNKDGKVEE
+236 LNEELKNKDGKVEE
-250 PTWETKVEDKLGDY
+250 PTWETKAEDKLGDY
-264 TVKEVKDT
+264 TVKEVEDT
-272 EGDPNS
+272 KGDPNS

-305 PKDGVEKTTDDE
+305 PEGGVEKKEELDE
-317 GKTTY
+317 EGNPKTTY

-332 ENGNTVTRVTYYK
+332 ENGNTVTRVTYYE
-345 ITDNTVET
+345 ITGNTVT
-353 TTETTLVLK
+353 TRTETTLVLK

-383 ITAKNTDET
+383 ITAKNADET

-400 SEKLGKMLDD
+400 SEKLGEMLKD
-410 KNYNKDTGEYVY
+410 KYYNNVTGEYVY
-422 TETVDGKEYTYKVKK
+422 TENVDGKEYTYKVKK
-437 TENTKPLTPAQLAD
+437 TENTKPLTPAQLAE
-451 RLGDDFT
+451 RLGEGFT
-458 ADDNGVYYK
+458 SDADGVYYN
-467 GEKLNFDQMEAVRK
+467 GEKLTFDQMDAVRK

-486 VAVTEVTKNEGQV
+486 VEVTEVTKTPGQV

-517 IKAALTDAAKKTG
+517 IKAALTDAARNAG
-530 INVDSEDF
+530 INVETDDF

-581 GTPDSS
+581 GSSDPS

-617 SLNGTYVKPGGGEL
+617 SLNGTYVKPGSGEL

-653 EETVTSPDGTSTKIT
+653 EDTVISPDGTSTKIT
-668 RTCTITESSASLSD
+668 RTCTITESSAPLSD
-682 AEKEE
+682 TEKEE

-700 KATLLQEG
+700 KATLIQEG

-727 IGTLSESTKTD
+727 INELSESTKTD
-738 TKDLNDKLV
+738 AKDLNDKLV
-747 IPGGKNWSIN
+747 IPGGKNWSID

-762 ITVDGETYDKVTKT
+762 ITVDGKTYDKVTKT
-776 ADGYTCTVEDKNGVK
+776 DDGYTCTVEDKNGVK

-805 PDEIQTA
+805 PEEIQTA

-945 NSTYVANKG
+945 SSTYVANKG

-966 GEKTDEFKYFS
+966 GEKTDEFKSFS

-1098 YDRGDSNNNPDKSA
+1098 YDRGNRNNNPDKSA
-1112 YYKLTGTVAYDPIKE
+1112 YYKLTGTVAYDPIKDKD
-1127 NGNIKLYQGGFN
+1127 GSIKLYQGQRGD
-1139 GRYWVSAEDQAINAY
+1139 YWTPGISAEDQAINAY
-1154 LEATGSSKTY
+1154 LEATGSSKTAK
-1164 RDLTTKERDAI
+1164 DLSPKERNAI

-1181 KIGTTDTNSTGESGY
+1181 KIGTTGTNSTGESGY
-1196 QVYLKT
+1196 QVYRKT

-1225 QNGTWDYVGGYD
+1225 QDGTWGYVGGYD

-1286 THKTGESATAYGEN
+1286 THKTSERATASGEN
-1300 TSGGFNGAYTQDKSE
+1300 TSGGFNGAYTQNKSE
-1315 TVEGSGTGKGHY
+1315 TVTGSGTGKGHY

-1332 VLKKFFTGSG
+1332 VLKKLFSG
-1342 SKEHDEGKV
+1342 KGETTYDEGSV
-1351 SYTYRTTDKV
+1351 SYTHRTPDEVITS
-1361 DATPVSKETVT
+1361 AVSKTTKT

-1390 TVNGEETVIVPP
+1390 TVDGEETVIV
-1402 VTPPVDPDTPD
+1402 PPVDPDTPD
-1413 GPVEDETPDKVVTPE
+1413 GPVEDETPDEVVTPE
-1428 TPELPAVQDAT
+1428 TPELPAVQDAA
-1439 PDDAA
+1439 PD
-1444 PETPVLPSD
+1444 EVVLP
-1453 AVLPAVQDALPQTGV
+1453 AEPELPAVQDATALPQTGV
-1468 NWMAALGMAFSGML
+1468 NWFTALGMAFSGML
-1482 LTIAGAFASLKYK
+1482 LMVVGAFTSLKYK

>member
-57 VEGKEG
+57 VEGE
-63 KEGKQEEFVPPV
+63 EEKQEEFVPPV
-75 NEEAKKDDQAPAFGP
+75 NDEAKKDDQAPAFGP
-90 GTKTDDII
+90 GTETDDIT

-110 GKSGEDGET
+110 
-119 DGSDGSGETDET
+119 GETDET

-191 KDEDGNPTITTPT
+191 KDEDGNTTITTPT
-204 ETTGTQTTTTTGT
+204 ETTGTETTTTTGT
-217 GKADSKT
+217 GEAKSET
-224 TIPDTEKGDKID
+224 TITDTKKGEEINLDDELGKDVRPDWKTDKD
-236 LNKELKNKDGKVEE
+236 AKLGGYTVDKVEPAKDG
-250 PTWETKVEDKLGDY
+250 
-264 TVKEVKDT
+264 
-272 EGDPNS
+272 NS
-278 KTLTLKKTSDSET
+278 KTLTLKKTSEPET

-305 PKDGVEKTTDDE
+305 PKDGVEKKTDDE
-317 GKTTY
+317 GNTTY
-322 ILKKEETSTD
+322 TLKKEETSTD

-345 ITDNTVET
+345 ITGTTVET

-362 VEKGTVDVDNK
+362 VEKGTVDVDDK
-373 NLNTEIKLPS
+373 DLTTEIELPS

-400 SEKLGKMLDD
+400 SEKLGEMLQDEY
-410 KNYNKDTGEYVY
+410 YNNVTGEYVY
-422 TETVDGKEYTYKVKK
+422 TENVDGKEYTYKVKK
-437 TENTKPLTPAQLAD
+437 TEDSKPLTNAQLAD
-451 RLGDDFT
+451 RLGEGFT
-458 ADDNGVYYK
+458 GDDNGVYYK
-467 GEKLNFDQMEAVRK
+467 GEKLTFDQKEAVRK

-486 VAVTEVTKNEGQV
+486 VEVTEVTKTPGQV
-499 EGGQESIKSA
+499 EGGQESIESA
-509 EETAKLEA
+509 EEAAKLEA
-517 IKAALTDAAKKTG
+517 IKAALTDAARNAG
-530 INVDSEDF
+530 INVETDDF

-543 TIDPTGK
+543 TIDSTGK

-581 GTPDSS
+581 GSSDPS

-605 YVTGSN
+605 YVNGSN

-617 SLNGTYVKPGGGEL
+617 SLNGTYVKPDSGEL
-631 PSLDGWTIASKDPE
+631 PSLDGWTFDSIDTE

-682 AEKEE
+682 TEKEE
-687 IAWKALQNKTGKD
+687 IAWAELLKQHPEYKNKDELKA
-700 KATLLQEG
+700 AG
-708 YSIDIGSMDF
+708 YNINISSMEF

-727 IGTLSESTKTD
+727 IDELSESTKTD
-738 TKDLNDKLV
+738 AKDLNDKLV
-747 IPGGKNWSIN
+747 IPGGKNWSID
-757 EKAGT
+757 EKART
-762 ITVDGETYDKVTKT
+762 ITVDGKTYDKVTKT
-776 ADGYTCTVEDKNGVK
+776 NDGYTCTVEDKNGVK

-805 PDEIQTA
+805 PEEIQTA

-818 VSADSIRLN
+818 VPADSIRLN

-838 DETITVDYST
+838 NETITVDYST

-872 KDLEEAYDALWKQ
+872 KDLEKAYDELWKQ
-885 IQEIRSKLQPG
+885 IQEIQSKLQPG
-896 EELWIGKTK
+896 EELWIGNLEVTDKTEK
-905 IDSTTKKEDI
+905 TDI
-915 IKYFTKA
+915 IKYFTTA

-945 NSTYVANKG
+945 SSTYVANKG

-966 GEKTDEFKYFS
+966 GEKTDEFKSFS

-989 KSTWLLG
+989 KWTRWG

-1009 RVDSNTVHYE
+1009 RVHSNTVHYE

-1037 LLPNEDGKVDQT
+1037 LLPDKDGNVDQT

-1055 KGLKLEWN
+1055 KNLKLEWN
-1063 YDAGKLVNGKDNQ
+1063 YDAGNLVNGKGNQ
-1076 TVGLDSKI
+1076 PVGLDSKI
-1084 SWDDEGGEGSGHYE
+1084 SWDDEGGEGDGHYE
-1098 YDRGDSNNNPDKSA
+1098 YDRGNPNNCPDKSA

-1127 NGNIKLYQGGFN
+1127 NGSIKLYQGG
-1139 GRYWVSAEDQAINAY
+1139 YDDWHWVSAEDQAINAY
-1154 LEATGSSKTY
+1154 LKATGSSKTAAS
-1164 RDLTTKERDAI
+1164 LTKKERDAI

-1202 SELTAYGYMSRDANT
+1202 SELTAYGYMTRDANT

-1225 QNGTWDYVGGYD
+1225 QDGTWGYVGGYD

-1286 THKTGESATAYGEN
+1286 THKTSESATASGEN

-1315 TVEGSGTGKGHY
+1315 TVTGSGTGKGHY

-1332 VLKKFFTGSG
+1332 VLKKLFTGSG

-1361 DATPVSKETVT
+1361 NTTPVSKETVT

-1390 TVNGEETVIVPP
+1390 TVDGEETVIVPP
-1402 VTPPVDPDTPD
+1402 VTPPET
-1413 GPVEDETPDKVVTPE
+1413 PVEDETPDEVVTPE
-1428 TPELPAVQDAT
+1428 TPELPPVQDAT

-1482 LTIAGAFASLKYK
+1482 LMVVGAFTSLKYK

>member
-57 VEGKEG
+57 VEGE
-63 KEGKQEEFVPPV
+63 EEKQEEFVPPV
-75 NEEAKKDDQAPAFGP
+75 NDEAKKDDQAPAFGP
-90 GTKTDDII
+90 GTKTDDIT

-110 GKSGEDGET
+110 
-119 DGSDGSGETDET
+119 GETDET

-146 SKKDE
+146 SKKNE
-151 ATGKDGKIGE
+151 ETGEDGKIGE

-191 KDEDGNPTITTPT
+191 KDEDGNTTITTPT

-217 GKADSKT
+217 GKADSST
-224 TIPDTEKGDKID
+224 TITDTKKGEEID
-236 LNKELKNKDGKVEE
+236 LNKELGEVRPDWKTDKDA
-250 PTWETKVEDKLGDY
+250 TLGDY
-264 TVKEVKDT
+264 TVKEVEPSED
-272 EGDPNS
+272 GNS
-278 KTLTLKKTSDSET
+278 KTLTLKKTSEPET

-305 PKDGVEKTTDDE
+305 PEDGVEKKTDDE
-317 GKTTY
+317 GNTTY

-345 ITDNTVET
+345 ITGNTVET
-353 TTETTLVLK
+353 TTETTLKLK
-362 VEKGTVDVDNK
+362 VEKGTVDVDNED
-373 NLNTEIKLPS
+373 LTTEIKLPS

-400 SEKLGKMLDD
+400 SEKLGEMLKD
-410 KNYNKDTGEYVY
+410 KYYNNDTGEYVY
-422 TETVDGKEYTYKVKK
+422 TETDANGKEYTYKVKK
-437 TENTKPLTPAQLAD
+437 TEDTKPLTPAQLAE
-451 RLGDDFT
+451 RLGEGFT

-467 GEKLNFDQMEAVRK
+467 GEKLNLDQMEAVRK

-486 VAVTEVTKNEGQV
+486 VEVTEITKNEGQV

-517 IKAALTDAAKKTG
+517 IKAALTDAARNAG
-530 INVDSEDF
+530 INVETDDF

-565 TVTLRYDGAT
+565 TVTLRYNGAT

-617 SLNGTYVKPGGGEL
+617 SLNGTYVKPGSGEL

-653 EETVTSPDGTSTKIT
+653 EDTVTSPDGTSTKIT

-727 IGTLSESTKTD
+727 IDELSESTKTD
-738 TKDLNDKLV
+738 AKDLHDKLV
-747 IPGGKNWSIN
+747 IPGGKNWSID

-762 ITVDGETYDKVTKT
+762 ITVDGKTYDKVTKT

-805 PDEIQTA
+805 PEEIQTA

-945 NSTYVANKG
+945 SSTYVANKG

-966 GEKTDEFKYFS
+966 GEKTDEFKHFS

-989 KSTWLLG
+989 KSTWLWY

-1009 RVDSNTVHYE
+1009 RVDNNTVHSE

-1037 LLPNEDGKVDQT
+1037 LLPDKDGKVDQT

-1055 KGLKLEWN
+1055 KNLKLEWN
-1063 YDAGKLVNGKDNQ
+1063 YDAGNLVNGKGNQ
-1076 TVGLDSKI
+1076 PVGLDSKI
-1084 SWDDEGGEGSGHYE
+1084 SWDDEGGEGDGHYE

-1112 YYKLTGTVAYDPIKE
+1112 YYKLTGTVAYDPIKDKD
-1127 NGNIKLYQGGFN
+1127 GSIKLYQGQRGD
-1139 GRYWVSAEDQAINAY
+1139 YWTPGISAEDQAINAY
-1154 LEATGSSKTY
+1154 LEATGSNKTAK
-1164 RDLTTKERDAI
+1164 DLSPKERNAI

-1181 KIGTTDTNSTGESGY
+1181 KIGTTGTNSTGESGY
-1196 QVYLKT
+1196 QVYRKT

-1225 QNGTWDYVGGYD
+1225 QDGTWGYVGGYD

-1300 TSGGFNGAYTQDKSE
+1300 TSGDFDGTYTQKKSE

-1332 VLKKFFTGSG
+1332 VLKKIFSGSG

-1361 DATPVSKETVT
+1361 DTTPVSKETVT

-1402 VTPPVDPDTPD
+1402 VDPDTPD
-1413 GPVEDETPDKVVTPE
+1413 GPVEDETPDEVVTPE
-1428 TPELPAVQDAT
+1428 TPELPAVQDAA
-1439 PDDAA
+1439 PD
-1444 PETPVLPSD
+1444 EVVLP
-1453 AVLPAVQDALPQTGV
+1453 AEPELPAVQDATALPQTGV

-1482 LTIAGAFASLKYK
+1482 LMVAGAFASLKYK

>member
-1 MTNKKLKLAAMSVAL
+1 M
-16 TACVAAQPMAA
+16 
-27 HAVEGPDSVEDNA
+27 
-40 APQAEPAPV
+40 
-49 EGKTAEGE
+49 
-57 VEGKEG
+57 
-63 KEGKQEEFVPPV
+63 
-75 NEEAKKDDQAPAFGP
+75 NEEAKSEEQAPAFGP
-90 GTKTDDII
+90 GTKTDDIT
-98 IDYKPAEKPEEP
+98 IDYKPAAKPEEP
-110 GKSGEDGET
+110 G
-119 DGSDGSGETDET
+119 ETDEPET
-131 ENPDG
+131 PGD
-136 TYVKGDVIDN
+136 THLKGDVIDN
-146 SKKDE
+146 SKKNE
-151 ATGKDGKIGE
+151 ATGKDGKIGT

-191 KDEDGNPTITTPT
+191 KDEDGNTTITTPT
-204 ETTGTQTTTTTGT
+204 ETTGTETTTTTGI
-217 GKADSKT
+217 GKADSST
-224 TIPDTEKGDKID
+224 TITDTKKGEEINLDDELGKDVRPDWKTDKD
-236 LNKELKNKDGKVEE
+236 AKLGGYTVDKVEPAKDG
-250 PTWETKVEDKLGDY
+250 
-264 TVKEVKDT
+264 
-272 EGDPNS
+272 NS
-278 KTLTLKKTSDSET
+278 KTLTLKKTSEPET

-305 PKDGVEKTTDDE
+305 PEDGVEKKTDDE
-317 GKTTY
+317 GNTTY
-322 ILKKEETSTD
+322 TLKKEETSTD
-332 ENGNTVTRVTYYK
+332 ENGNTVTRVTYYE
-345 ITDNTVET
+345 ITGNSVKTR
-353 TTETTLVLK
+353 TETTLVLK
-362 VEKGTVDVDNK
+362 VEKGTVDVDEK
-373 NLNTEIKLPS
+373 DLTTKVELPS

-400 SEKLGKMLDD
+400 SEKLGEMLKDEY
-410 KNYNKDTGEYVY
+410 YNNVTGEYVY
-422 TETVDGKEYTYKVKK
+422 TENVDGKEYTYKVKK
-437 TENTKPLTPAQLAD
+437 MENTKPLTPAQLAE
-451 RLGDDFT
+451 RLGEGFT

-467 GEKLNFDQMEAVRK
+467 GEKLNLDQMEAVRK

-486 VAVTEVTKNEGQV
+486 VEVTEVTKTPGQV

-550 GQLNLSYTDADGNVH
+550 GQLNLSYTDVDGNVH

-581 GTPDSS
+581 GSSDPS

-617 SLNGTYVKPGGGEL
+617 SLNGTYVKPGSGEL

-682 AEKEE
+682 TEKEE
-687 IAWKALQNKTGKD
+687 IAWKELQNKTGRD

-727 IGTLSESTKTD
+727 IDTLSESTKTD

-747 IPGGKNWSIN
+747 IPGGKNWSIDEN
-757 EKAGT
+757 AGT
-762 ITVDGETYDKVTKT
+762 ITVDGNIYRNVTKT
-776 ADGYTCTVEDKNGVK
+776 DDGYTCTVEDKNGVK

-805 PDEIQTA
+805 PEEIQTA

-862 SSVTDIIKDN
+862 SSVTGIIKDD
-872 KDLEEAYDALWKQ
+872 KDLEKAYDELWKQ
-885 IQEIRSKLQPG
+885 IQEIQSKLQPG
-896 EELWIGKTK
+896 EELRIGETK

-922 ISPENMSKD
+922 ISPDDMSKD

-945 NSTYVANKG
+945 SSTYVANKG

-977 KAPDGSKIEVYW
+977 KAPDDSKIEVYW
-989 KSTWLLG
+989 KWTWWG

-1009 RVDSNTVHYE
+1009 RVDSNTVHSE

-1037 LLPNEDGKVDQT
+1037 LLPDEDGKVNQT

-1055 KGLKLEWN
+1055 KNLKLEWN

-1098 YDRGDSNNNPDKSA
+1098 YDRGNRNNNPDKSA

-1127 NGNIKLYQGGFN
+1127 NGSIKLYQGGYD
-1139 GRYWVSAEDQAINAY
+1139 GWYWVSAEDQAINAY
-1154 LEATGSSKTY
+1154 LEATGSSKTAAS
-1164 RDLTTKERDAI
+1164 LTKKERDAI

-1181 KIGTTDTNSTGESGY
+1181 KIGTTGTNSTGESGY
-1196 QVYLKT
+1196 QVYLKS

-1225 QNGTWDYVGGYD
+1225 QDGTWGYVGGYD
-1237 LMISKLTQVSEGKVV
+1237 LMISELTQVREGKVV

-1273 FANRLLELNKQTT
+1273 FAKRLLELNKQTT
-1286 THKTGESATAYGEN
+1286 TTHKTGEGATAFGDN
-1300 TSGGFNGAYTQDKSE
+1300 TSGSFSGTYTQKKGE
-1315 TVEGSGTGKGHY
+1315 TVEASGTGSGHY

-1332 VLKKFFTGSG
+1332 VLKKIFSGSG
-1342 SKEHDEGKV
+1342 SKEHDEGSV
-1351 SYTYRTTDKV
+1351 SYTHRTTDKV
-1361 DATPVSKETVT
+1361 NTTPVSKETVT

-1378 DYNYTSIETRTV
+1378 GYNYTSIETRTV

-1402 VTPPVDPDTPD
+1402 VTPPET
-1413 GPVEDETPDKVVTPE
+1413 PVEDETPDEVVTPE
-1428 TPELPAVQDAT
+1428 TPELPPVQDAT
-1439 PDDAA
+1439 PDA
-1444 PETPVLPSD
+1444 PVLPSD

-1468 NWMAALGMAFSGML
+1468 NWMVALGMAFSGML

>member
-1 MTNKKLKLAAMSVAL
+1 M
-16 TACVAAQPMAA
+16 
-27 HAVEGPDSVEDNA
+27 
-40 APQAEPAPV
+40 
-49 EGKTAEGE
+49 
-57 VEGKEG
+57 
-63 KEGKQEEFVPPV
+63 

-110 GKSGEDGET
+110 GKSGEDGEA
-119 DGSDGSGETDET
+119 DGSEGSGETDET

-178 PDAEVKKGDPVVG
+178 PDAEVKKGESVVG
-191 KDEDGNPTITTPT
+191 KDEDGNTTITTPT

-217 GKADSKT
+217 GKADSST
-224 TIPDTEKGDKID
+224 TITDTKKGEEINLDDELGKDVRPDWKTDKD
-236 LNKELKNKDGKVEE
+236 AKLGGYTVDKVE
-250 PTWETKVEDKLGDY
+250 PAEDG
-264 TVKEVKDT
+264 
-272 EGDPNS
+272 NS
-278 KTLTLKKTSDSET
+278 KELTLKKTSPTEE
-291 KEMSAE
+291 KEMAAE
-297 DVAKLLDV
+297 DIAKLLDV
-305 PKDGVEKTTDDE
+305 PEGGVEKKTDDE
-317 GKTTY
+317 GNTTY
-322 ILKKEETSTD
+322 TLKKEETSTD
-332 ENGNTVTRVTYYK
+332 ENGNTVTRVTYYE
-345 ITDNTVET
+345 ITGNSVKT
-353 TTETTLVLK
+353 TTETTLKLK
-362 VEKGTVDVDNK
+362 VEKGTETKKDQD
-373 NLNTEIKLPS
+373 LSTEAELPDS
-383 ITAKNTDET
+383 ITVKNGKSELKVSKDILEKALDNGGTYTDT
-392 KTDVIEIS
+392 
-400 SEKLGKMLDD
+400 D
-410 KNYNKDTGEYVY
+410 KNITY
-422 TETVDGKEYTYKVKK
+422 TVTKKE
-437 TENTKPLTPAQLAD
+437 ESSTKLSNEQLAK
-451 RLGDDFT
+451 RLGDGFT
-458 ADDNGVYYK
+458 YNAADDSISYK
-467 GEKLNFDQMEAVRK
+467 GEKLTISQNDVYRK
-481 TLSYT
+481 LLSYDVT
-486 VAVTEVTKNEGQV
+486 VTETIKNEGQV
-499 EGGQESIKSA
+499 EGGQASIDKA
-509 EETAKLEA
+509 NNDAKLEA

-581 GTPDSS
+581 GSSDPS

-617 SLNGTYVKPGGGEL
+617 SLNGTYVKPGSGEL
-631 PSLDGWTIASKDPE
+631 PSFDGWTIASKDPE

-668 RTCTITESSASLSD
+668 RTCTIKESSASLTD

-687 IAWKALQNKTGKD
+687 IAWAELLNQHPEYKNKDELKA
-700 KATLLQEG
+700 AG
-708 YSIDIGSMDF
+708 YNINISSMDF

-727 IGTLSESTKTD
+727 IDELSESTKTD

-747 IPGGKNWSIN
+747 IPGGKNWSID
-757 EKAGT
+757 EKART
-762 ITVDGETYDKVTKT
+762 ITVDGKTYDNVTKT
-776 ADGYTCTVEDKNGVK
+776 NDGYTCTVEDKNGVK

-862 SSVTDIIKDN
+862 SSVTGIIKDD
-872 KDLEEAYDALWKQ
+872 KDLEKAYDELWKQ
-885 IQEIRSKLQPG
+885 IQEIQSKLQPG
-896 EELWIGKTK
+896 EELRIGETK

-922 ISPENMSKD
+922 ISPDNMSKD

-966 GEKTDEFKYFS
+966 GEKTGEFKYFS

-989 KSTWLLG
+989 KSTWWG

-1003 ANGQEV
+1003 ATGQEV
-1009 RVDSNTVHYE
+1009 RVHSNTVHSE

-1037 LLPNEDGKVDQT
+1037 LLPDEDGKVNQT

-1055 KGLKLEWN
+1055 KNLKLEWN

-1084 SWDDEGGEGSGHYE
+1084 SWDDEGGEGRGHYE
-1098 YDRGDSNNNPDKSA
+1098 YDRGNRNNNPDKSA
-1112 YYKLTGTVAYDPIKE
+1112 YYKLTGTVAYDPIKDKD
-1127 NGNIKLYQGGFN
+1127 GSIKLYQGQWGD
-1139 GRYWVSAEDQAINAY
+1139 YWNPGISAEDEAINAY
-1154 LEATGSSKTY
+1154 LKATGSSKTY
-1164 RDLTTKERDAI
+1164 RDLTTKERNAI

-1181 KIGTTDTNSTGESGY
+1181 KIGTTGTNSTGESGY
-1196 QVYLKT
+1196 QVYLKS

-1225 QNGTWDYVGGYD
+1225 QDGTWGYVGGYD
-1237 LMISKLTQVSEGKVV
+1237 LMISKLTQVSEGKVI

-1273 FANRLLELNKQTT
+1273 FAKRLLELNKQTT
-1286 THKTGESATAYGEN
+1286 TTHKTGEGATAYGEN
-1300 TSGGFNGAYTQDKSE
+1300 TSGDFDGTYTQKKSE
-1315 TVEGSGTGKGHY
+1315 TVEASGTGSGHY

-1332 VLKKFFTGSG
+1332 VLKKIFSGSG

-1351 SYTYRTTDKV
+1351 SYTYRTTDNV
-1361 DATPVSKETVT
+1361 NTTPVSKETVT
-1372 TTDAHV
+1372 TTAAHV

-1402 VTPPVDPDTPD
+1402 VTPPET
-1413 GPVEDETPDKVVTPE
+1413 PVEDETPDEVVTPE
-1428 TPELPAVQDAT
+1428 TPELPPVQDAT
-1439 PDDAA
+1439 PDA
-1444 PETPVLPSD
+1444 PVLPSD

>member
-1 MTNKKLKLAAMSVAL
+1 M
-16 TACVAAQPMAA
+16 
-27 HAVEGPDSVEDNA
+27 
-40 APQAEPAPV
+40 
-49 EGKTAEGE
+49 
-57 VEGKEG
+57 
-63 KEGKQEEFVPPV
+63 
-75 NEEAKKDDQAPAFGP
+75 
-90 GTKTDDII
+90 
-98 IDYKPAEKPEEP
+98 
-110 GKSGEDGET
+110 
-119 DGSDGSGETDET
+119 
-131 ENPDG
+131 
-136 TYVKGDVIDN
+136 
-146 SKKDE
+146 
-151 ATGKDGKIGE
+151 
-161 ATKEETPDSSS
+161 
-172 STTVVD
+172 D

-191 KDEDGNPTITTPT
+191 KDEDGNTTITTPT
-204 ETTGTQTTTTTGT
+204 ETTGTETTTTTGT
-217 GKADSKT
+217 GKADSST
-224 TIPDTEKGDKID
+224 TITDTKKGEEINLDDELGKDVRPDWKTDKD
-236 LNKELKNKDGKVEE
+236 AKLGGYTVDKVEPAKDG
-250 PTWETKVEDKLGDY
+250 
-264 TVKEVKDT
+264 
-272 EGDPNS
+272 NS
-278 KTLTLKKTSDSET
+278 KTLTLKKTSPTEE
-291 KEMSAE
+291 KEMAAE
-297 DVAKLLDV
+297 DIAKLLDV
-305 PKDGVEKTTDDE
+305 PEDGVEKKEELDE
-317 GKTTY
+317 EGNPKTTY
-322 ILKKEETSTD
+322 TLKKEETSTD
-332 ENGNTVTRVTYYK
+332 ENGNTVTRVTYYE
-345 ITDNTVET
+345 ITGTSVKT
-353 TTETTLVLK
+353 HTETTLVLK
-362 VEKGTVDVDNK
+362 VEKGTVDVDEK
-373 NLNTEIKLPS
+373 DLTTEIELPS

-400 SEKLGKMLDD
+400 SEKLGEMLKDEY
-410 KNYNKDTGEYVY
+410 YNNDTGEYVY
-422 TETVDGKEYTYKVKK
+422 TETDANGKEYTYKVKK
-437 TENTKPLTPAQLAD
+437 TEDTKQLTNKQLAD
-451 RLGDDFT
+451 RLGEGFT
-458 ADDNGVYYK
+458 GDDNGVYYK
-467 GEKLNFDQMEAVRK
+467 GEKLTFDQKEAVRK

-486 VAVTEVTKNEGQV
+486 VEVTEITKTPGQV
-499 EGGQESIKSA
+499 GTKEDA
-509 EETAKLEA
+509 EETAKLAA

-530 INVDSEDF
+530 IDVDSENF

-581 GTPDSS
+581 GSSDPS

-617 SLNGTYVKPGGGEL
+617 SLNGTYVKPGSGKL
-631 PSLDGWTIASKDPE
+631 PSLDGWTVDINDPE
-645 KGTTTYKK
+645 KGTTIYKK
-653 EETVTSPDGTSTKIT
+653 EDTVTLPDGTITKIT

-682 AEKEE
+682 TEKEE
-687 IAWKALQNKTGKD
+687 IAWAELLNQHPEYKNKDELKA
-700 KATLLQEG
+700 AG
-708 YSIDIGSMDF
+708 YNINISSMDF

-727 IGTLSESTKTD
+727 IDELSESTKTD
-738 TKDLNDKLV
+738 AKDLNDKLV
-747 IPGGKNWSIN
+747 IPGGKNWSID
-757 EKAGT
+757 EKART
-762 ITVDGETYDKVTKT
+762 ITVDGKTYDKVTKT
-776 ADGYTCTVEDKNGVK
+776 NDGYTCTVEDKNGVK

-805 PDEIQTA
+805 PEEIQTA

-872 KDLEEAYDALWKQ
+872 KDLEKAYDELWKQ
-885 IQEIRSKLQPG
+885 IQEIRSKLQPD

-945 NSTYVANKG
+945 SSTYVANAG
-954 SDYEETKKNYYS
+954 SKYEETKKNYYS
-966 GEKTDEFKYFS
+966 GETETKYYYQ
-977 KAPDGSKIEVYW
+977 PWGGSEIEVTPAGQPGW
-989 KSTWLLG
+989 
-996 GYYYYTD
+996 YYYTND
-1003 ANGQEV
+1003 KGEKEYVPWWDVERQDTRN
-1009 RVDSNTVHYE
+1009 
-1019 EQRDDIGHLD
+1019 DIGHLD

-1037 LLPNEDGKVDQT
+1037 LLPDKDGKVDQT

-1055 KGLKLEWN
+1055 KNLKLEWN
-1063 YDAGKLVNGKDNQ
+1063 YDAGNLVNGKGNQ
-1076 TVGLDSKI
+1076 PVGLDSKI
-1084 SWDDEGGEGSGHYE
+1084 SWDDEGGKGDGHYE

-1127 NGNIKLYQGGFN
+1127 NGNIKLYQGGFDD
-1139 GRYWVSAEDQAINAY
+1139 YWHWVSAEDQAINAY
-1154 LEATGSSKTY
+1154 LKATGSSKTAAS
-1164 RDLTTKERDAI
+1164 LTKKERNAI

-1225 QNGTWDYVGGYD
+1225 QDGTWGYVGGYD

-1286 THKTGESATAYGEN
+1286 THKTSERATAYGEN
-1300 TSGGFNGAYTQDKSE
+1300 TSGGFDGAYTQNKSE
-1315 TVEGSGTGKGHY
+1315 TVTGSGTGKGHY

-1332 VLKKFFTGSG
+1332 VLKKLFSGKGETSYDTGSI
-1342 SKEHDEGKV
+1342 
-1351 SYTYRTTDKV
+1351 SYSYRTTEKV
-1361 DATPVSKETVT
+1361 GTTALSKETVT

-1390 TVNGEETVIVPP
+1390 TVDGEETVIVPP
-1402 VTPPVDPDTPD
+1402 VTPPET
-1413 GPVEDETPDKVVTPE
+1413 PVEDETPDEVVTPE
-1428 TPELPAVQDAT
+1428 TPELPPVQDAT

-1482 LTIAGAFASLKYK
+1482 LTIAGAFTSLKYK

>member
-1 MTNKKLKLAAMSVAL
+1 M
-16 TACVAAQPMAA
+16 
-27 HAVEGPDSVEDNA
+27 
-40 APQAEPAPV
+40 
-49 EGKTAEGE
+49 
-57 VEGKEG
+57 
-63 KEGKQEEFVPPV
+63 
-75 NEEAKKDDQAPAFGP
+75 NEEAKSEEQAPAFGP
-90 GTKTDDII
+90 GTKTDDIT

-110 GKSGEDGET
+110 GKSGEDGEA
-119 DGSDGSGETDET
+119 DGSEGSGETDET

-151 ATGKDGKIGE
+151 ATGEDGKIGE

-191 KDEDGNPTITTPT
+191 KDEDGNTTITTPT
-204 ETTGTQTTTTTGT
+204 ETTGTETTTTTGT
-217 GKADSKT
+217 GKADSST
-224 TIPDTEKGDKID
+224 TITDTKKGEEINLDDELGQDVRPDWKT
-236 LNKELKNKDGKVEE
+236 NKDAKLGGYTVDKVE
-250 PTWETKVEDKLGDY
+250 PA
-264 TVKEVKDT
+264 KD
-272 EGDPNS
+272 GNS
-278 KTLTLKKTSDSET
+278 KTLTLKKTSEPET

-305 PKDGVEKTTDDE
+305 PEGGVEKKEELDE
-317 GKTTY
+317 EGNPKTTY
-322 ILKKEETSTD
+322 TLKKEEISTD

-345 ITDNTVET
+345 ITGNTVET
-353 TTETTLVLK
+353 TTETTLKLK
-362 VEKGTVDVDNK
+362 VEKGTVDVDEK
-373 NLNTEIKLPS
+373 DLTTEIELPS

-400 SEKLGKMLDD
+400 SEKLGEMLKDEY
-410 KNYNKDTGEYVY
+410 YNNDTGEYVY
-422 TETVDGKEYTYKVKK
+422 TETDANGKEYTYKVKK
-437 TENTKPLTPAQLAD
+437 TEDTKPLTHAQLAD
-451 RLGDDFT
+451 RLGEGFSVD
-458 ADDNGVYYK
+458 ADGDVCYK
-467 GEKLNFDQMEAVRK
+467 GEKLNLDQMEAVRK

-486 VAVTEVTKNEGQV
+486 VEVTEVTKTPGQV
-499 EGGQESIKSA
+499 EGGQESIESA

-581 GTPDSS
+581 GSSDPS

-617 SLNGTYVKPGGGEL
+617 SLNGTYVKPDSGEL

-653 EETVTSPDGTSTKIT
+653 EDTVTSPDGTITKIT

-682 AEKEE
+682 TEKEE
-687 IAWKALQNKTGKD
+687 IAWKELQNKSGKD

-727 IGTLSESTKTD
+727 IDTLSESTKTD

-747 IPGGKNWSIN
+747 IPGGKNWSIDEN
-757 EKAGT
+757 AGT
-762 ITVDGETYDKVTKT
+762 ITVDGKTYDNVTKT
-776 ADGYTCTVEDKNGVK
+776 NDGYTCTVEDKNGVK
-791 TTYTFTKQAGAPLT
+791 TTYTFTKKAGAPLT
-805 PDEIQTA
+805 PEEIQTA

-862 SSVTDIIKDN
+862 SSVTGIIKDD
-872 KDLEEAYDALWKQ
+872 KDLEKAYDELWKQ
-885 IQEIRSKLQPG
+885 IQEIQSKLQPG

-905 IDSTTKKEDI
+905 IDSTTQKEDI

-922 ISPENMSKD
+922 ISPDNMSKD

-966 GEKTDEFKYFS
+966 GEKTGEFKYFS

-989 KSTWLLG
+989 KSTWG
-996 GYYYYTD
+996 WNGYYYYTD

-1009 RVDSNTVHYE
+1009 RVHSNTVHSE

-1037 LLPNEDGKVDQT
+1037 LLPDKDGKVDQT

-1055 KGLKLEWN
+1055 KDLKLEWN

-1098 YDRGDSNNNPDKSA
+1098 YDRGNRNNNPDKSA

-1127 NGNIKLYQGGFN
+1127 NGSIKLYQGQWGD
-1139 GRYWVSAEDQAINAY
+1139 YWNPGISAEDEAINAY
-1154 LEATGSSKTY
+1154 LKATGSSKTY
-1164 RDLTTKERDAI
+1164 RDLTTKERNAI

-1181 KIGTTDTNSTGESGY
+1181 KIGTTGTNSTGESGY
-1196 QVYLKT
+1196 QVYLKS

-1225 QNGTWDYVGGYD
+1225 QDGTWGYVGGYD
-1237 LMISKLTQVSEGKVV
+1237 LMISELTQVREGKVV

-1273 FANRLLELNKQTT
+1273 FAKRLLELNKQTT
-1286 THKTGESATAYGEN
+1286 TTHKTGEGATAYGEN
-1300 TSGGFNGAYTQDKSE
+1300 TSGDFDGTYTQKKSE
-1315 TVEGSGTGKGHY
+1315 TVEGSGTGSGHY

-1332 VLKKFFTGSG
+1332 VLKKIFSGSG
-1342 SKEHDEGKV
+1342 SKEHDEGSV
-1351 SYTYRTTDKV
+1351 SYTHRTTDKV
-1361 DATPVSKETVT
+1361 NTTPVSKETVT

-1378 DYNYTSIETRTV
+1378 GYNYTSIETRKV

-1413 GPVEDETPDKVVTPE
+1413 GPVEDETPDEVVTPE
-1428 TPELPAVQDAT
+1428 TPELPPVQDAT
-1439 PDDAA
+1439 PDA
-1444 PETPVLPSD
+1444 PVLPSD

>member
-1 MTNKKLKLAAMSVAL
+1 M
-16 TACVAAQPMAA
+16 
-27 HAVEGPDSVEDNA
+27 
-40 APQAEPAPV
+40 
-49 EGKTAEGE
+49 
-57 VEGKEG
+57 
-63 KEGKQEEFVPPV
+63 
-75 NEEAKKDDQAPAFGP
+75 NEEAKSEEQAPAFGP
-90 GTKTDDII
+90 GTKTDDIT
-98 IDYKPAEKPEEP
+98 IDYKPAEKPEQP
-110 GKSGEDGET
+110 GKSGEDGEA
-119 DGSDGSGETDET
+119 DGSEGSGETDET

-151 ATGKDGKIGE
+151 ATGKDGKIGT

-191 KDEDGNPTITTPT
+191 KDEDGNTTITTPT
-204 ETTGTQTTTTTGT
+204 ETTGTETTTTTGT
-217 GKADSKT
+217 GKADSST
-224 TIPDTEKGDKID
+224 TITDTKKGEEID
-236 LNKELKNKDGKVEE
+236 LDDELGKDVRPDWKTDKDAKLGGYTVDKVEPAKDG
-250 PTWETKVEDKLGDY
+250 
-264 TVKEVKDT
+264 
-272 EGDPNS
+272 NS
-278 KTLTLKKTSDSET
+278 KTLTLKKTSEPET

-305 PKDGVEKTTDDE
+305 PEDGVEKKTDDE

-345 ITDNTVET
+345 ITGNTVET
-353 TTETTLVLK
+353 TTETTLKLK
-362 VEKGTVDVDNK
+362 VEKGTVDVDEK
-373 NLNTEIKLPS
+373 DLTTEIELPS

-400 SEKLGKMLDD
+400 SEKLGEMLKDEY
-410 KNYNKDTGEYVY
+410 YNNDTGEYVY
-422 TETVDGKEYTYKVKK
+422 TETDANGKEYTYKVKK
-437 TENTKPLTPAQLAD
+437 TEDTKPLTNKQLAD
-451 RLGDDFT
+451 RLGEGFT
-458 ADDNGVYYK
+458 GDDNGVYYK
-467 GEKLNFDQMEAVRK
+467 GEKLNLDQMEAVRK

-486 VAVTEVTKNEGQV
+486 VEVTEVTKTPGQV

-581 GTPDSS
+581 GSSDPS

-617 SLNGTYVKPGGGEL
+617 SLNGTYVKPGSGEL
-631 PSLDGWTIASKDPE
+631 PSFDGWTIASKDPE

-682 AEKEE
+682 TEKEE
-687 IAWKALQNKTGKD
+687 IAWAELLNQHPEYKNKDELKA
-700 KATLLQEG
+700 AG
-708 YSIDIGSMDF
+708 YNINISSMDF

-727 IGTLSESTKTD
+727 IDTLSESTKTD

-747 IPGGKNWSIN
+747 IPGGKNWSIDEN
-757 EKAGT
+757 AGT
-762 ITVDGETYDKVTKT
+762 ITVDGNIYRNVTKT
-776 ADGYTCTVEDKNGVK
+776 DDGYTCTVEDKNGVK

-805 PDEIQTA
+805 PEEIQTA

-838 DETITVDYST
+838 NETITVDYST

-872 KDLEEAYDALWKQ
+872 KDLEKAYDELWKQ
-885 IQEIRSKLQPG
+885 IQEIQSKLLPG

-966 GEKTDEFKYFS
+966 GEKTDEFKSFS

-989 KSTWLLG
+989 KSTWLWY

-1009 RVDSNTVHYE
+1009 RVDNNTVHSE

-1037 LLPNEDGKVDQT
+1037 LLPDEDGKVDQT

-1055 KGLKLEWN
+1055 KNLKLEWN
-1063 YDAGKLVNGKDNQ
+1063 YDAGNLVNGKGNQ
-1076 TVGLDSKI
+1076 PVGLDSKI
-1084 SWDDEGGEGSGHYE
+1084 SWDDEGGKGDGHYE
-1098 YDRGDSNNNPDKSA
+1098 YDRGNSNNCPDKSA

-1127 NGNIKLYQGGFN
+1127 NGSIKLYQGQRGD
-1139 GRYWVSAEDQAINAY
+1139 YWTPGISAEDEAINAY
-1154 LEATGSSKTY
+1154 LKATGSNKTAAS
-1164 RDLTTKERDAI
+1164 LTKKERDAI

-1181 KIGTTDTNSTGESGY
+1181 QIGTTGTNSTGESGY
-1196 QVYLKT
+1196 QVYPKS
-1202 SELTAYGYMSRDANT
+1202 SELTAYGYMTRDANT

-1225 QNGTWDYVGGYD
+1225 QDGTWGYVGGYD
-1237 LMISKLTQVSEGKVV
+1237 LMISELTQVSEGKVV

-1273 FANRLLELNKQTT
+1273 FAKRLLELNKQTT
-1286 THKTGESATAYGEN
+1286 TTHKTGEGATAYGEN
-1300 TSGGFNGAYTQDKSE
+1300 TSGDFDGTYTQKKSE

-1332 VLKKFFTGSG
+1332 VLKKIFSGSG
-1342 SKEHDEGKV
+1342 SKEHDEGSV
-1351 SYTYRTTDKV
+1351 SYTHRTTDKV
-1361 DATPVSKETVT
+1361 NTTPVSKETVT

-1378 DYNYTSIETRTV
+1378 GYNYTSIETRTV

-1402 VTPPVDPDTPD
+1402 VTPPET
-1413 GPVEDETPDKVVTPE
+1413 PVEDETPDEVVTPE
-1428 TPELPAVQDAT
+1428 TPKLPPVQDAT
-1439 PDDAA
+1439 PDA
-1444 PETPVLPSD
+1444 PVLPSD

>member
-27 HAVEGPDSVEDNA
+27 HAVEGPDPAEDNA
-40 APQAEPAPV
+40 APQAEPVAESSTPAPV
-49 EGKTAEGE
+49 AEEGE
-57 VEGKEG
+57 KQEKVGE
-63 KEGKQEEFVPPV
+63 QEEFTPPPV
-75 NEEAKKDDQAPAFGP
+75 NEEAKSEEQAPAFGP

-110 GKSGEDGET
+110 GESGKDGET
-119 DGSDGSGETDET
+119 DGSEGSGETDET

-191 KDEDGNPTITTPT
+191 KDEDGNTTITTPT

-217 GKADSKT
+217 GKADSST
-224 TIPDTEKGDKID
+224 TITDTKKGEEID
-236 LNKELKNKDGKVEE
+236 LDDELGKDVRPNWK
-250 PTWETKVEDKLGDY
+250 TDKDAKLGDY
-264 TVKEVKDT
+264 TVDKVEPAED
-272 EGDPNS
+272 GNS
-278 KTLTLKKTSDSET
+278 KELTLKKTSPTEE

-297 DVAKLLDV
+297 DIAKLLDV
-305 PKDGVEKTTDDE
+305 PEGGVEKKTDDE
-317 GKTTY
+317 GNTTY
-322 ILKKEETSTD
+322 TLKKEETSTD
-332 ENGNTVTRVTYYK
+332 ENGNTVTRTTYYE
-345 ITDNTVET
+345 ITGNSVKTR
-353 TTETTLVLK
+353 TETTLVLK
-362 VEKGTVDVDNK
+362 VEKGTVDVDDK
-373 NLNTEIKLPS
+373 DLTTKVELPS

-400 SEKLGKMLDD
+400 SEKLGEMLKDEY
-410 KNYNKDTGEYVY
+410 YNNDTGEYVY
-422 TETVDGKEYTYKVKK
+422 TETDANGKEYTYKVKK
-437 TENTKPLTPAQLAD
+437 TENTKPLTNAQLAE
-451 RLGDDFT
+451 RLGEGFT

-467 GEKLNFDQMEAVRK
+467 GEKLNLDQMEAVRK

-486 VAVTEVTKNEGQV
+486 VEVTEVTKTPGQV
-499 EGGQESIKSA
+499 EGGQESIESA
-509 EETAKLEA
+509 KETAKLEA

-581 GTPDSS
+581 GSSDPS

-617 SLNGTYVKPGGGEL
+617 SLNGTYVKPGSGEL

-653 EETVTSPDGTSTKIT
+653 EETVTLPDGTSTKIT
-668 RTCTITESSASLSD
+668 RTCTIKESSASLSD

-687 IAWKALQNKTGKD
+687 IAWKELQNKTGKD

-727 IGTLSESTKTD
+727 IDTLSESTKTD

-747 IPGGKNWSIN
+747 IPGGKNWSIDEN
-757 EKAGT
+757 AGT
-762 ITVDGETYDKVTKT
+762 ITVDGNIYRNVTKT
-776 ADGYTCTVEDKNGVK
+776 DDGYTCTVEDKNGVK
-791 TTYTFTKQAGAPLT
+791 TTYTFTKKAGAPLT
-805 PDEIQTA
+805 PEEIQTA

-862 SSVTDIIKDN
+862 SSVTGIIKDD
-872 KDLEEAYDALWKQ
+872 KDLEKAYDELWKQ
-885 IQEIRSKLQPG
+885 IQEIQSKLQPG
-896 EELWIGKTK
+896 EELRIGETK

-922 ISPENMSKD
+922 ISPDNMSKD

-945 NSTYVANKG
+945 NSTYIANKG
-954 SDYEETKKNYYS
+954 SDYEESKDNYYS
-966 GEKTDEFKYFS
+966 GETETKYYYQ
-977 KAPDGSKIEVYW
+977 PWGGSKIEVTPADQNGW
-989 KSTWLLG
+989 
-996 GYYYYTD
+996 YYYYTND
-1003 ANGQEV
+1003 KGQKEYV
-1009 RVDSNTVHYE
+1009 NWWDVERQDTRN
-1019 EQRDDIGHLD
+1019 DIGHLD

-1037 LLPNEDGKVDQT
+1037 LLPDEDGKVDQT

-1055 KGLKLEWN
+1055 KDLKLEWN

-1084 SWDDEGGEGSGHYE
+1084 SWDDEGGEGDGHYE
-1098 YDRGDSNNNPDKSA
+1098 YDRGNPNKNPDKSA
-1112 YYKLTGTVAYDPIKE
+1112 YYKLTGTVAYDPIKDKD
-1127 NGNIKLYQGGFN
+1127 GSIKLYQGQWGD
-1139 GRYWVSAEDQAINAY
+1139 YWNPGISAEDEAINAY
-1154 LEATGSSKTY
+1154 LKATGSSKTY
-1164 RDLTTKERDAI
+1164 RDLTTKERNAI

-1181 KIGTTDTNSTGESGY
+1181 KIGTTGTNSTGESGY
-1196 QVYLKT
+1196 QVYLKS

-1225 QNGTWDYVGGYD
+1225 QDGTWGYVGGYD
-1237 LMISKLTQVSEGKVV
+1237 LMISELTQVREGKVV

-1273 FANRLLELNKQTT
+1273 FAKRLLELNKQTT
-1286 THKTGESATAYGEN
+1286 TTHKTGEGATAYGEN
-1300 TSGGFNGAYTQDKSE
+1300 TSGDFDGTYTQKKSE

-1332 VLKKFFTGSG
+1332 VLKKIFSGSG
-1342 SKEHDEGKV
+1342 SKEHDEGSV
-1351 SYTYRTTDKV
+1351 SYTHRTTDKV
-1361 DATPVSKETVT
+1361 NTTPVSKETVT

-1378 DYNYTSIETRTV
+1378 GYNYTSIETRTV

-1402 VTPPVDPDTPD
+1402 VTPPET
-1413 GPVEDETPDKVVTPE
+1413 PVEDETPDEVVMTPE
-1428 TPELPAVQDAT
+1428 TPELPPVQDAT
-1439 PDDAA
+1439 PD
-1444 PETPVLPSD
+1444 TPVLPSD